1 MKMRVRKKI
10 NWMKRMV
17 AAGMAVCMVLTTPA
31 LALAGAG
38 EGTET
43 QTISEEAAG
52 ESILDTGTGSVDA
65 GEDGGIGGQTK
76 STEQSGTE
84 NRTDSAETPEKDGET
99 GATEK
104 DSETEETGSAEQG
117 SETEKTG
124 SAEKET
130 QQDSKDSVE
139 SNSQIDDTAA
149 SESAEQKTE
158 SKAAENEGQNRQDGN
173 DAENKADA
181 ASVAADAGNQTP
193 TLTLKKAAQLAQSDE
208 AAKDKLKVDATTQ
221 TITVTDGIGL
231 ILLSNVKPSE
241 YKEYT
246 INLVTTSGWDLTGT
260 AEVAGTAYSFLR
272 LGDDA
277 DPYEGKF
284 EFDKK
289 TSAEKFSI
297 TTTKALFHALSTKAK
312 LDLISFSIS
321 ATFSITM
328 KPLLAEKLKNSGDG
342 TKLTSTVV
350 LSDLNS
356 DRIQEAAIG
365 GLIGTMEKGSSAEI
379 TFTNNFSN
387 SLKVS
392 GESHTGLFCNTMEPG
407 ASLTATFKNNV
418 KNTVSVEATTSGAD
432 AGGFVGHMAAD
443 SQLTIAGTS
452 AAQVSSASGNAGGLV
467 GSVTDGKISVQAEK
481 GKNEADAGKFAF
493 ADTLTLKAGS
503 DKAAGG
509 LIGAY
514 SVTKGGTDNGTGN
527 SISYDLSEYE
537 FHSIAVSGGEDVGG
551 LFGVLKNTSTSST
564 TVAVSGKTT
573 DAITTK
579 VISESEVKNL
589 GGLIGAYD
597 TVTSIDRNSAAV
609 MKNTLAIKGTSNAAD
624 PDIRAVSTGGSKA
637 STTYGGV
644 IGAVSGS
651 SYVEIENV
659 SASTADMK
667 NSTTTSVG
675 GLVGKLND
683 GFLNVGNVTL
693 ATAAGNDLGSTD
705 AKVPA
710 NDTDQVEG
718 HGGLIGH
725 LVKGVLRLH
734 GETNLENQKIT
745 TAYNHVGQIVG
756 FNENGL
762 IYALGNGNGLDVDGK
777 GWSLTR
783 YSGTDR
789 SGSDIGNWGAVIRL
803 GGNLS
808 EGADGVFTFDEDA
821 HTVTI
826 NSSVEN
832 RTKANINGANQFAA
846 YALAFEFSATD
857 TEKTEALKLKNNVD
871 QTQKQTVQL
880 TGDVDLTNT
889 GIIGIGKDNIE
900 KGKSAQ
906 LFKGTLNGRTLDGG
920 NYKITLDIGATY
932 GNNISEGNNAA
943 GQLYAKRSDQR
954 DTHYSLAL
962 IPFAGDITISNL
974 TIDGNVICKIPK
986 AVNQEV
992 KDIKYPA
999 FVAGAI
1005 GLASGKTEFNHVT
1018 VNTKSSVTEEATDA
1032 KKLLAWQG
1040 GFLARC
1046 EGSTLT
1052 FKDCT
1057 WGNTASL
1064 DDERDTDNHRIGGL
1078 AAEVMGGCTV
1088 TVRNTTLSGSITSAS
1103 QSNAN
1108 IGGLI
1113 AVSRGED
1120 LNNTAKPST
1129 IAVSKLSV
1137 NGETVTTS
1145 SAITSGGL
1153 LGYQWK
1159 NTNVEFTANTGVTI
1173 SGSTLN
1179 AGTAQFGGLVYQATG
1194 YWNATAKD
1202 SIVFT
1207 TGTDNKANTFTGKS
1221 EKDTPSGLLVG
1232 TGLLT
1237 ETNTDQTRTTSA
1249 LYLEVGT
1256 WGSATDSAYKIN
1268 NGAVAL
1274 NIGNSKYFDELSGI
1288 TRFDDAGNS
1297 NAVVSLAVRDSS
1309 GNAALIDKG
1318 STTNTYTGQIGKENY
1333 KNTKTRYYYNLDS
1346 YRKDKYTTEL
1356 KTITSEPDLV
1366 LWSAAQYAA
1375 ENIRTCFRKEIIST
1389 PDHLFVTSISGN
1401 LNLDG
1406 YSYYPVTP
1414 LTPVHIGSES
1424 NTGSDT
1430 NLTFAYDA
1438 MNTIEGTNKSFS
1450 DAEHQH
1456 YLMQHGLFYNT
1467 SHGVLV
1473 NKTSFAGVVGK
1484 EELKSEK
1491 NTDDSDNSTQYNSG
1505 ALIYGSVIG
1514 NPISNIVGITL
1525 KNVTLDGIRVTGVE
1539 KDNGITY
1546 APLLINRIA
1555 KAAKLTVDKLSTS
1568 EKYMT
1573 GEGENKKTA
1582 YVATS
1587 LVGSVGDKTASKLT
1601 LSFSNIALDGR
1612 VAEDSEKSISVWNNG
1627 ITQVEYHTTHTI
1639 FTRAI
1644 LMEYF
1649 MYSSDGSGTYNFNS
1663 TDDKVTYGVELTNTE
1678 PTGRNPDK
1686 QYQYYDAKSYITDE
1700 KNKNADEAYVKD
1712 RYQDTNFLRYVRV
1725 AQNIKKSTYELD
1737 INQKST
1743 GLLKGCGTYG
1753 DPYIIE
1759 DALQLSSLASYIST
1773 PGSIS
1778 NFQVVFNSKVLENQT
1793 QTAENYHTQG
1803 NATSATTGTDITYTW
1818 ENNVWKADRATD
1830 TIDTAKATSYLL
1842 NAYYKIEKDITIS
1855 AETFSGLGTLTK
1867 PFSGVIVGS
1876 SDNGNPITV
1885 SMKGSNVNKDSF
1897 GGLIAYSRG
1906 SVVKDLT
1913 VDYSNAKIQMQ
1924 AASLPGTEKNPFFGG
1939 VIGYCMGGD
1948 TIIDHVSVWYN
1959 ENTVSFSGD
1968 YEKLIAAGGYVGLVG
1983 GATHVT
1989 ENSDYEKNGGGVVFR
2004 NMENTTNTFTT
2015 VCAEAAGTNKTVKML
2030 NDDGTP
2036 NGKSTTDGGDYF
2048 YRNPYVGR
2056 VLDGYACAEN
2066 CTVKNTD
2073 KNYTIPSLQAGT
2085 SDLTVSEDNGVLN
2098 ATVASAQGLWLLSAI
2113 VNSGAGAMDSTGSYT
2128 DVDDGVVDAYQY
2140 GKPRT
2145 ATYEGIGTDAG
2156 TDAGTRLADEKY
2168 WGGNAGSAGSD
2179 GAKNRVSYL
2188 VKNYTTDTTA
2198 ARLAGKNSDTKTDTN
2213 IPVDLTF
2220 SVESIDM
2227 TAYGN
2232 GFRGIGCSYGENKV
2246 VWNNDCSIPKVYRRN
2261 LLIKNISGNEKNVTT
2276 ITLDMNQNEYGIE
2289 YKDGSWRNQGAGV
2302 FVDFHFTNECSVSY
2316 LTISGNVKIG
2326 LFNKTNSNLCS
2337 VEESDNKT
2345 GVGGFAA
2352 RTANSTGTVT
2362 FRDFSLKN
2370 IDVYGGTM
2378 TGGAIG
2384 YIDGYN
2390 NSKRNV
2396 TFINWSIENV
2406 NVSKWVQNDG
2416 SSGGLVGWN
2425 VGYGTLEIKRDSND
2439 DVNIKNLKVTTISD
2453 RYATAAAG
2461 GLVGACDFSGVNI
2474 KNVNANNVTVTG
2486 EYVRDIGGLVA
2497 GNRKVTNINIDIN
2510 VTVTSCVLHS
2520 IEVNNP
2526 IDSNEASTGGIIGY
2540 HNNPLA
2546 IFGVTMDCNSKING
2560 QQYTGGYVGQSKA
2573 KVQIMSCS
2581 EKDTYVKSDRR
2592 NWIGGF
2598 IGYLSSGYTA
2608 TFQTCKEEKVNILG
2622 RYVGGLVGNNDGNI
2636 LASNV
2641 EFNQVIAVTKYM
2653 DTKRAGLLTGSTDNL
2668 SAINNSVKGY
2678 NILAESCK
2686 VGYAANPKVEDLPG
2700 ASIQPLK
2707 NDVGF
2712 WIGISGSNDVINLT
2726 AVSASGTVLPQ
2737 KDIGTQKGSAT
2748 IIYAG
2753 ATATRTDQPTDSTA
2767 KPSSSASP
2775 WVDVNPKSDVP
2786 FADGTVMTGN
2796 AAGTGTASAI
2806 LTELGRDS
2814 RDSAYYWN
2822 VDDSTKASVAKLLSQ
2837 TNDAYLTTYGVE
2849 EKATTTVD
2857 KNVDF
2862 PVLVVNNTADV
2873 DGMIWDYIAAMT
2885 NVSNGDTA
2893 KKQMKNITA
2902 TSYKWDSNTHNFAP
2916 QTNASLS
2923 VSSGK
2928 KLSITPN
2935 AYDNQCSQFTLLDVT
2950 YTDPTDT
2957 TNQHVFHLYI
2967 PVLVKKVLYISF
2979 KTRFLAG
2986 TDYCAADYPMT
2997 DTSSNHYATA
3007 DFNEPLTAL
3016 IEYSY
3021 EKETDWQSMLDN
3033 GENLLWYYDKVLEL
3047 ASGSSGNTQ
3056 TQTLLPE
3063 GTRLTLVDRQTK
3075 QYYIYTTD
3083 GSEDLHSFNLANMT
3097 VPGSSGQGQ
3106 TPQKFAPVYI
3116 CDLLGLKA
3124 DLVSESNDGTTYY
3137 VKETD
3142 PSKATVRIGADY
3154 YRKAEEKDKDAEK
3167 YRVTIPETDTILN
3180 PQEWKEEYYLTIQI
3194 PKTDGVSIVNNRLYA
3209 ATMSRKEGTLPAVI
3223 KSDKDVDSSAYVVYN
3238 GVQQTFSISTSRI
3251 HNGSLMG
3258 DTAMENG
3265 DGIKIELTGKLWL
3278 TKEGRAQFKSLGPS
3292 EVYHEFD
3299 ISLKKYLENAA
3310 GINGVIGTENIQ
3322 YIYQFSKSDGTEI
3335 YSEKGKNSNAA
3346 GLETMSLRYGDRT
3359 LKSAVETADSEEN
3372 AITVTAEITL
3382 TYDDVDGF
3390 PVRGTADTDNSGASV
3405 VGVSR
3410 IANTSM
3416 QLPITENK
3424 KTEEDKNRY
3433 YITNPSKAIL
3443 RYSSVDGSGIGDT
3456 TQQLG
3461 VNPSDAAKNRS
3472 DMIYTRADYDY
3483 SNVDAETL
3491 SKAAAIRYKMELFQK
3506 NENGTYDETK
3516 PLKIGSYLQNIVK
3529 DAKSDDISGNGD
3541 KAYQWKNDFVSDDT
3555 KHQFA
3560 QFTFTPLTGEKF
3572 EKEQYTYANYRVRL
3586 TAVLLDK
3593 NGSELDGTKA
3603 TDYIIYTNARIY
3615 QDMIDNN

>member
-1 MKMRVRKKI
+1 M
-10 NWMKRMV
+10 
-17 AAGMAVCMVLTTPA
+17 
-31 LALAGAG
+31 
-38 EGTET
+38 
-43 QTISEEAAG
+43 
-52 ESILDTGTGSVDA
+52 
-65 GEDGGIGGQTK
+65 
-76 STEQSGTE
+76 
-84 NRTDSAETPEKDGET
+84 
-99 GATEK
+99 
-104 DSETEETGSAEQG
+104 
-117 SETEKTG
+117 
-124 SAEKET
+124 
-130 QQDSKDSVE
+130 
-139 SNSQIDDTAA
+139 
-149 SESAEQKTE
+149 
-158 SKAAENEGQNRQDGN
+158 
-173 DAENKADA
+173 
-181 ASVAADAGNQTP
+181 
-193 TLTLKKAAQLAQSDE
+193 
-208 AAKDKLKVDATTQ
+208 
-221 TITVTDGIGL
+221 
-231 ILLSNVKPSE
+231 
-241 YKEYT
+241 
-246 INLVTTSGWDLTGT
+246 
-260 AEVAGTAYSFLR
+260 
-272 LGDDA
+272 
-277 DPYEGKF
+277 
-284 EFDKK
+284 
-289 TSAEKFSI
+289 
-297 TTTKALFHALSTKAK
+297 
-312 LDLISFSIS
+312 
-321 ATFSITM
+321 
-328 KPLLAEKLKNSGDG
+328 
-342 TKLTSTVV
+342 
-350 LSDLNS
+350 
-356 DRIQEAAIG
+356 
-365 GLIGTMEKGSSAEI
+365 
-379 TFTNNFSN
+379 
-387 SLKVS
+387 
-392 GESHTGLFCNTMEPG
+392 
-407 ASLTATFKNNV
+407 
-418 KNTVSVEATTSGAD
+418 
-432 AGGFVGHMAAD
+432 
-443 SQLTIAGTS
+443 
-452 AAQVSSASGNAGGLV
+452 
-467 GSVTDGKISVQAEK
+467 
-481 GKNEADAGKFAF
+481 
-493 ADTLTLKAGS
+493 
-503 DKAAGG
+503 
-509 LIGAY
+509 
-514 SVTKGGTDNGTGN
+514 
-527 SISYDLSEYE
+527 
-537 FHSIAVSGGEDVGG
+537 
-551 LFGVLKNTSTSST
+551 
-564 TVAVSGKTT
+564 
-573 DAITTK
+573 
-579 VISESEVKNL
+579 
-589 GGLIGAYD
+589 
-597 TVTSIDRNSAAV
+597 
-609 MKNTLAIKGTSNAAD
+609 
-624 PDIRAVSTGGSKA
+624 
-637 STTYGGV
+637 
-644 IGAVSGS
+644 
-651 SYVEIENV
+651 
-659 SASTADMK
+659 
-667 NSTTTSVG
+667 
-675 GLVGKLND
+675 
-683 GFLNVGNVTL
+683 
-693 ATAAGNDLGSTD
+693 
-705 AKVPA
+705 
-710 NDTDQVEG
+710 
-718 HGGLIGH
+718 
-725 LVKGVLRLH
+725 
-734 GETNLENQKIT
+734 
-745 TAYNHVGQIVG
+745 
-756 FNENGL
+756 
-762 IYALGNGNGLDVDGK
+762 
-777 GWSLTR
+777 
-783 YSGTDR
+783 
-789 SGSDIGNWGAVIRL
+789 
-803 GGNLS
+803 
-808 EGADGVFTFDEDA
+808 
-821 HTVTI
+821 
-826 NSSVEN
+826 
-832 RTKANINGANQFAA
+832 
-846 YALAFEFSATD
+846 
-857 TEKTEALKLKNNVD
+857 
-871 QTQKQTVQL
+871 
-880 TGDVDLTNT
+880 
-889 GIIGIGKDNIE
+889 
-900 KGKSAQ
+900 
-906 LFKGTLNGRTLDGG
+906 
-920 NYKITLDIGATY
+920 
-932 GNNISEGNNAA
+932 
-943 GQLYAKRSDQR
+943 
-954 DTHYSLAL
+954 
-962 IPFAGDITISNL
+962 
-974 TIDGNVICKIPK
+974 
-986 AVNQEV
+986 
-992 KDIKYPA
+992 
-999 FVAGAI
+999 
-1005 GLASGKTEFNHVT
+1005 
-1018 VNTKSSVTEEATDA
+1018 
-1032 KKLLAWQG
+1032 
-1040 GFLARC
+1040 
-1046 EGSTLT
+1046 
-1052 FKDCT
+1052 
-1057 WGNTASL
+1057 
-1064 DDERDTDNHRIGGL
+1064 
-1078 AAEVMGGCTV
+1078 
-1088 TVRNTTLSGSITSAS
+1088 
-1103 QSNAN
+1103 
-1108 IGGLI
+1108 
-1113 AVSRGED
+1113 
-1120 LNNTAKPST
+1120 
-1129 IAVSKLSV
+1129 
-1137 NGETVTTS
+1137 
-1145 SAITSGGL
+1145 
-1153 LGYQWK
+1153 
-1159 NTNVEFTANTGVTI
+1159 
-1173 SGSTLN
+1173 
-1179 AGTAQFGGLVYQATG
+1179 
-1194 YWNATAKD
+1194 
-1202 SIVFT
+1202 
-1207 TGTDNKANTFTGKS
+1207 
-1221 EKDTPSGLLVG
+1221 
-1232 TGLLT
+1232 
-1237 ETNTDQTRTTSA
+1237 
-1249 LYLEVGT
+1249 
-1256 WGSATDSAYKIN
+1256 
-1268 NGAVAL
+1268 
-1274 NIGNSKYFDELSGI
+1274 
-1288 TRFDDAGNS
+1288 
-1297 NAVVSLAVRDSS
+1297 
-1309 GNAALIDKG
+1309 
-1318 STTNTYTGQIGKENY
+1318 
-1333 KNTKTRYYYNLDS
+1333 
-1346 YRKDKYTTEL
+1346 
-1356 KTITSEPDLV
+1356 
-1366 LWSAAQYAA
+1366 
-1375 ENIRTCFRKEIIST
+1375 
-1389 PDHLFVTSISGN
+1389 
-1401 LNLDG
+1401 
-1406 YSYYPVTP
+1406 
-1414 LTPVHIGSES
+1414 
-1424 NTGSDT
+1424 
-1430 NLTFAYDA
+1430 
-1438 MNTIEGTNKSFS
+1438 
-1450 DAEHQH
+1450 
-1456 YLMQHGLFYNT
+1456 
-1467 SHGVLV
+1467 
-1473 NKTSFAGVVGK
+1473 
-1484 EELKSEK
+1484 
-1491 NTDDSDNSTQYNSG
+1491 
-1505 ALIYGSVIG
+1505 
-1514 NPISNIVGITL
+1514 
-1525 KNVTLDGIRVTGVE
+1525 TGVE

-1582 YVATS
+1582 YAATS

-2439 DVNIKNLKVTTISD
+2439 DVNIISD

-2641 EFNQVIAVTKYM
+2641 EFYQVIAVTKYM

>member
-31 LALAGAG
+31 STLAGAE
-38 EGTET
+38 EGTGT
-43 QTISEEAAG
+43 QNVSEEAAG

-65 GEDGGIGGQTK
+65 GEDGGTGGQTE
-76 STEQSGTE
+76 STEQSGTKT
-84 NRTDSAETPEKDGET
+84 RTDSAEPSEKDG
-99 GATEK
+99 
-104 DSETEETGSAEQG
+104 ETEETGSAKKGSETEETESAEKD

-130 QQDSKDSVE
+130 QQDSTDSAE
-139 SNSQIDDTAA
+139 SSSQIDDTAA

-158 SKAAENEGQNRQDGN
+158 SKAAENEGQNQQDGS
-173 DAENKADA
+173 DAENQADA
-181 ASVAADAGNQTP
+181 TSVAADAENQTP
-193 TLTLKKAAQLAQSDE
+193 TLTMNEAVELATHDE
-208 AAKDKLKVDATTQ
+208 AKEKLKVDATTR

-246 INLVTTSGWDLTGT
+246 IKLVTTSGWDLTGT
-260 AEVAGTAYSFLR
+260 AEIEGKTYSFLG

-277 DPYEGKF
+277 NPYEGKF

-289 TSAEKFSI
+289 TVAENFSI

-312 LDLISFSIS
+312 LDSISFSIS
-321 ATFSITM
+321 KTFFSTG
-328 KPLLAEKLKNSGDG
+328 KPLLAEKLKNGGNG
-342 TKLTSTVV
+342 TKLASTVV
-350 LSDLNS
+350 LSNLNS
-356 DRIQEAAIG
+356 GDVQEAAIG

-379 TFTNNFSN
+379 TFTNDFSN

-392 GESHTGLFCNTMEPG
+392 GESHTGLFCNTMESG

-418 KNTVSVEATTSGAD
+418 KNTVSVEATASEAD
-432 AGGFVGHMAAD
+432 AGGFVGQMKTD
-443 SQLTIAGTS
+443 SQLTIAGTL
-452 AAQVSSASGNAGGLV
+452 AAQVSSASGNAGGLA
-467 GSVTDGKISVQAEK
+467 GSVTDGKISVQAEN

-503 DKAAGG
+503 EKAAGG

-514 SVTKGGTDNGTGN
+514 SVTKGGTDDGTDN
-527 SISYDLSEYE
+527 SISYDLSKYE
-537 FHSIAVSGGEDVGG
+537 FHSITVFGGKNVGG
-551 LFGVLKNTSTSST
+551 LFGVLENTSTSST

-573 DAITTK
+573 DGAITTN
-579 VISESEVKNL
+579 VISESEVTNL

-597 TVTSIDRNSAAV
+597 TVASTDENSAAV
-609 MKNTLAIKGTSNAAD
+609 MKNTLAIKGTSNAAGS
-624 PDIRAVSTGGSKA
+624 DIRVVSTGGSKA
-637 STTYGGV
+637 NATYGGV

-667 NSTTTSVG
+667 NSNAASVG

-710 NDTDQVEG
+710 NDTDQVDG
-718 HGGLIGH
+718 HGGLVGH

-734 GETNLENQKIT
+734 GATDLSGQKIT
-745 TAYNHVGQIVG
+745 TAYHHVGQIVG

-762 IYALGNGNGLDVDGK
+762 IYALGNGNSLDADGK

-789 SGSDIGNWGAVIRL
+789 GGSDIGNWGAVIRL
-803 GGNLS
+803 GENLS
-808 EGADGVFTFDEDA
+808 EGKGGVFTFNEEA

-832 RTKANINGANQFAA
+832 ETKADINGANQFAA
-846 YALAFEFSATD
+846 YALAFEFSTTD
-857 TEKTEALKLKNNVD
+857 TGKTEALNLKNKVNRD
-871 QTQKQTVQL
+871 QKQAVNL
-880 TGDVDLTNT
+880 TGNVNLTNT
-889 GIIGIGKDNIE
+889 GIIGIGKDNVE
-900 KGKSAQ
+900 KGKNAHQ
-906 LFKGTLNGRTLDGG
+906 FKGTLDGG
-920 NYKITLDIGATY
+920 NHTITLDIGATY
-932 GNNISEGNNAA
+932 GKNSSGADHAA

-962 IPFAGDITISNL
+962 IPFAGDVTISNL
-974 TIDGNVICKIPK
+974 TIDGKVICKIPK
-986 AVNQEV
+986 TVNQEE
-992 KDIKYPA
+992 KDIRYPA

-1005 GLASGKTEFNHVT
+1005 GLASGETAFDHVT
-1018 VNTKSSVTEEATDA
+1018 VNTRSSVTEEATDA

-1046 EGSTLT
+1046 EGSKLT
-1052 FKDCT
+1052 FTDCT
-1057 WGNTASL
+1057 WENTASL

-1088 TVRNTTLSGSITSAS
+1088 TVSNTTLSGSITSS
-1103 QSNAN
+1103 SKSNAN
-1108 IGGLI
+1108 VGGLI

-1120 LNNTAKPST
+1120 SNNKANSSK
-1129 IAVSKLSV
+1129 IEVSKLSV
-1137 NGETVTTS
+1137 KGETVTTS
-1145 SAITSGGL
+1145 SATTSGGL

-1159 NTNVEFTANTGVTI
+1159 NTNVEFAANAANAGVTI

-1179 AGTAQFGGLVYQATG
+1179 AGTAAQFGGLVYQATG

-1221 EKDTPSGLLVG
+1221 EKENPSGLLVG

-1237 ETNTDQTRTTSA
+1237 ETNTDQTRTTTA

-1256 WGSATDSAYKIN
+1256 WGSATDPAYEIN
-1268 NGAVAL
+1268 DGAVVL
-1274 NIGNSKYFDELSGI
+1274 NIGNSKYFDELAGI

-1318 STTNTYTGQIGKENY
+1318 STTNTYTGQIGNY
-1333 KNTKTRYYYNLDS
+1333 KNTKTRYYYNLDN
-1346 YRKDKYTTEL
+1346 YRKDKYTTDL
-1356 KTITSEPDLV
+1356 KTITSVPDLV

-1375 ENIRTCFRKEIIST
+1375 ENIRTCFRTKIIST
-1389 PDHLFVTSISGN
+1389 PDNLFVTSISGN

-1430 NLTFAYDA
+1430 NLTFAYDT

-1456 YLMQHGLFYNT
+1456 YLMQHGLLYNT

-1491 NTDDSDNSTQYNSG
+1491 NTDGSDNSTQYNSG

-1539 KDNGITY
+1539 KDNGTTY

-1582 YVATS
+1582 YAATS

-1612 VAEDSEKSISVWNNG
+1612 VAEDSEKSTSVWNNG
-1627 ITQVEYHTTHTI
+1627 NETKPVEYNTTHTI

-1663 TDDKVTYGVELTNTE
+1663 TDDKVTYGVELTNTG
-1678 PTGRNPDK
+1678 TIGRNPDK
-1686 QYQYYDAKSYITDE
+1686 QYQYYDVDRYITDE
-1700 KNKNADEAYVKD
+1700 KNKDANEAYVKD
-1712 RYQDTNFLRYVRV
+1712 RYKATNFLRYVRV
-1725 AQNIKKSTYELD
+1725 AQNIEESTYELD

-1778 NFQVVFNSKVLENQT
+1778 NFQVVFNSKVLDSQT

-1803 NATSATTGTDITYTW
+1803 NATSAATGTDITCTW
-1818 ENNVWKADRATD
+1818 ENNAWKADGATD
-1830 TIDTAKATSYLL
+1830 TIDTAKSTSYLL
-1842 NAYYKIEKDITIS
+1842 NAYYKIERDITIS

-1876 SDNGNPITV
+1876 SDNGNSTTV

-1913 VDYSNAKIQMQ
+1913 VDYSDAKIQMQ

-1948 TIIDHVSVWYN
+1948 TIIDHVSVQYS
-1959 ENTVSFSGD
+1959 ENTVSFSGE

-1989 ENSDYEKNGGGVVFR
+1989 EDSDYEKTGGGVVFR
-2004 NMENTTNTFTT
+2004 NMDNTTNTFTA
-2015 VCAEAAGTNKTVKML
+2015 VCAEAAGTKKTVKML

-2036 NGKSTTDGGDYF
+2036 DGKTTTEGGNYF

-2073 KNYTIPSLQAGT
+2073 KNYTIPSLQAGI

-2113 VNSGAGAMDSTGSYT
+2113 VNSGAGAMDSTGNYT
-2128 DVDDGVVDAYQY
+2128 DVDSQVVDAYQY

-2168 WGGNAGSAGSD
+2168 WGGNASSAGSD
-2179 GAKNRVSYL
+2179 DAQKRVSYL
-2188 VKNYTTDTTA
+2188 VKNYTTGTTA
-2198 ARLAGKNSDTKTDTN
+2198 ARLAGKNSGTDTN
-2213 IPVDLTF
+2213 VPVNLTF
-2220 SVESIDM
+2220 RVESIDM

-2246 VWNNDCSIPKVYRRN
+2246 VWNKDCSIPKVYRRN
-2261 LLIKNISGNEKNVTT
+2261 LLINNISGNEKNATT

-2289 YKDGSWRNQGAGV
+2289 YTNGSWRNQGAGV
-2302 FVDFHFTNECSVSY
+2302 FVDFHFTKECRVSN
-2316 LTISGNVKIG
+2316 LAISGNVKIG
-2326 LFNKTNSNLCS
+2326 LFEDANLCH
-2337 VEESDNKT
+2337 VKESDNKT

-2362 FRDFSLKN
+2362 FQKFSLKN

-2390 NSKRNV
+2390 TSFKRNV
-2396 TFINWSIENV
+2396 TFNNWSIENV

-2425 VGYGTLEIKRDSND
+2425 VGYGTLEITRDSNE

-2453 RYATAAAG
+2453 ICDKAAAG
-2461 GLVGACDFSGVNI
+2461 GLVGACDFSGVSI
-2474 KNVNANNVTVTG
+2474 ENVNANNVMVTG
-2486 EYVRDIGGLVA
+2486 KYVRDIGGLIA
-2497 GNRKVTNINIDIN
+2497 GKRNGTNTGTNTDIN
-2510 VTVTSCVLHS
+2510 VTSCVLHS

-2526 IDSNEASTGGIIGY
+2526 IQYLTKDSYTGGIIGF
-2540 HNNPLA
+2540 HNSPLA
-2546 IFGVTMDCNSKING
+2546 ISWVTMDCNSKING
-2560 QQYTGGYVGQSKA
+2560 LQYTGGFVGWSNTDVK
-2573 KVQIMSCS
+2573 IMNCS
-2581 EKDTYVKSDRR
+2581 EKDTYVKSEAK
-2592 NWIGGF
+2592 NWVGGF
-2598 IGYLSSGYTA
+2598 IGYLKDGCTA
-2608 TFQTCKEEKVNILG
+2608 IFQTCKEEKVNILG
-2622 RYVGGLVGNNDGNI
+2622 RYVGGLVGTNDGNI
-2636 LASNV
+2636 LASNI
-2641 EFNQVIAVTKYM
+2641 EFNQVIAVTKYKE
-2653 DTKRAGLLTGSTDNL
+2653 TRWAGLLTGSTD
-2668 SAINNSVKGY
+2668 INSKYVNSMKGY

-2686 VGYAANPKVEDLPG
+2686 VGYATNPEVEV
-2700 ASIQPLK
+2700 QPIK
-2707 NDVGF
+2707 EGGF
-2712 WIGISGSNDVINLT
+2712 WIGLSGSNDAINLT

-2737 KDIGTQKGSAT
+2737 KDIGTQNGSAT
-2748 IIYAG
+2748 IIYAD
-2753 ATATRTDQPTDSTA
+2753 ATATQTYQPTDSTE

-2796 AAGTGTASAI
+2796 AAGTGTARAI
-2806 LTELGRDS
+2806 LTELGS
-2814 RDSAYYWN
+2814 ASHDSAYYWN

-2837 TNDAYLTTYGVE
+2837 TNDAYLTTYRAE

-2857 KNVDF
+2857 EKVDF

-2893 KKQMKNITA
+2893 KKQTKDITA
-2902 TSYKWDSNTHNFAP
+2902 TSYKWDSNAHNFAS

-2950 YTDPTDT
+2950 YIDPTDT
-2957 TNQHVFHLYI
+2957 TNTTNPHVFHLYI
-2967 PVLVKKVLYISF
+2967 PVLVKKVLYINF

-2986 TDYCAADYPMT
+2986 TDYCVSDYPMT
-2997 DTSSNHYATA
+2997 DTSSSHYATA

-3033 GENLLWYYDKVLEL
+3033 GENLLWYYDKILNL
-3047 ASGSSGNTQ
+3047 ASGSSGNAQ
-3056 TQTLLPE
+3056 KLLPE

-3083 GSEDLHSFNLANMT
+3083 GTEDLHSFNLANMT
-3097 VPGSSGQGQ
+3097 VPDRTGQDQ

-3124 DLVSESNDGTTYY
+3124 DPVSEPNDGTTYY
-3137 VKETD
+3137 VKEAD
-3142 PSKATVRIGADY
+3142 PSKATVRIGADDY
-3154 YRKAEEKDKDAEK
+3154 YRKAEEKDKNAEK
-3167 YRVTIPETDTILN
+3167 YRMTIPETDTFLN
-3180 PQEWKEEYYLTIQI
+3180 SQEWKEEYYLTIQI

-3223 KSDKDVDSSAYVVYN
+3223 KSDKDADSSAYVVYN
-3238 GVQQTFSISTSRI
+3238 GVQQTFRISTSRI
-3251 HNGSLMG
+3251 HNGSPMG

-3265 DGIKIELTGKLWL
+3265 DGIKIKLTGELWL
-3278 TKEGRAQFKSLGPS
+3278 TEAGQDQFKSLGPS

-3335 YSEKGKNSNAA
+3335 YSKKGKNSNAA
-3346 GLETMSLRYGDRT
+3346 GFETMSLRYGSRE
-3359 LKSAVETADSEEN
+3359 LKSALETANSEQN

-3382 TYDDVDGF
+3382 TYDGVDDF
-3390 PVRGTADTDNSGASV
+3390 PVRGTADTDNSGTSV

-3410 IANTSM
+3410 IANTST

-3424 KTEEDKNRY
+3424 KTADDKNRY

-3443 RYSSVDGSGIGDT
+3443 RYSSVDGTGIGDT

-3516 PLKIGSYLQNIVK
+3516 PLEIGAYLQNIVK
-3529 DAKSDDISGNGD
+3529 DAKSDDTSGNGD

-3593 NGSELDGTKA
+3593 SGSELDGTKA

>member
-1582 YVATS
+1582 YAATS

-2390 NSKRNV
+2390 DSKRNV

>member
-1582 YVATS
+1582 YAATS

-3194 PKTDGVSIVNNRLYA
+3194 PKTDGVSIVKNRLYA

>member
-1 MKMRVRKKI
+1 MKMRVHKKI

-17 AAGMAVCMVLTTPA
+17 ATGMAVCMVLTTPA
-31 LALAGAG
+31 SALAGAE
-38 EGTET
+38 EGTKT
-43 QTISEEAAG
+43 QPISEEAAG

-65 GEDGGIGGQTK
+65 GEDGGTGGQTE
-76 STEQSGTE
+76 STEQSGTKT
-84 NRTDSAETPEKDGET
+84 RTDSAEPTEKGGET
-99 GATEK
+99 GT
-104 DSETEETGSAEQG
+104 
-117 SETEKTG
+117 
-124 SAEKET
+124 
-130 QQDSKDSVE
+130 
-139 SNSQIDDTAA
+139 
-149 SESAEQKTE
+149 
-158 SKAAENEGQNRQDGN
+158 AENETRRDGS
-173 DAENKADA
+173 DAE
-181 ASVAADAGNQTP
+181 SQADAGNQTP
-193 TLTLKKAAQLAQSDE
+193 TLTLEQAARLAQNDKT
-208 AAKDKLKVDATTQ
+208 AKDKLKVDTNTG

-231 ILLSNVKPSE
+231 ILLSNVKPLE
-241 YKEYT
+241 YKEKG
-246 INLVTTSGWDLTGT
+246 INLVTTSGWDLTET
-260 AEVAGTAYSFLR
+260 AEIEGKTYSFLG

-277 DPYEGKF
+277 NPYEGKF

-297 TTTKALFHALSTKAK
+297 TTTKALFYALSTKAD
-312 LDLISFSIS
+312 LDPISFSIS
-321 ATFSITM
+321 GTFSTTTT
-328 KPLLAEKLKNSGDG
+328 PLLAEKLKYSEGG
-342 TKLTSTVV
+342 KKLTSTVV

-356 DRIQEAAIG
+356 NGIQEAAIG
-365 GLIGTMEKGSSAEI
+365 GLIGTMEEGSRAEI

-392 GESHTGLFCNTMEPG
+392 GEGHTGLFCNTMEPR
-407 ASLTATFKNNV
+407 ASLTATFNNND
-418 KNTVSVEATTSGAD
+418 KNTVSVEATASEAD

-452 AAQVSSASGNAGGLV
+452 AAQVSSASGNAGGLA
-467 GSVTDGKISVQAEK
+467 GSVTDGKISVQAEN
-481 GKNEADAGKFAF
+481 GESEAAAGKFVF
-493 ADTLTLKAGS
+493 ADTLTLKADSG
-503 DKAAGG
+503 KAAGG

-537 FHSIAVSGGEDVGG
+537 FHSITVSGGKNVGG
-551 LFGVLKNTSTSST
+551 LFGVLKNTSTRST

-573 DAITTK
+573 YAITTN
-579 VISESEVKNL
+579 VTSESEVTNL

-597 TVTSIDRNSAAV
+597 TVVSTDRDSVDV

-624 PDIRAVSTGGSKA
+624 SEIRAVSTGGSKA

-667 NSTTTSVG
+667 NSNATSVG

-693 ATAAGNDLGSTD
+693 ATAAGNDLGSTNP
-705 AKVPA
+705 KVPS

-762 IYALGNGNGLDVDGK
+762 IYALGNGNGLDQGGK
-777 GWSLTR
+777 GWSLAR

-789 SGSDIGNWGAVIRL
+789 GGSDIGNWGAVIRL

-808 EGADGVFTFDEDA
+808 EGENGVFTFDEVA

-832 RTKANINGANQFAA
+832 GTKADISGANQFAA
-846 YALAFEFSATD
+846 YALAFEFSKTD
-857 TEKTEALKLKNNVD
+857 TEKTEALKLESEVD
-871 QTQKQTVQL
+871 RTQKQTVQL
-880 TGDVDLTNT
+880 IGDVDLTNT

-900 KGKSAQ
+900 KDKKAHQ
-906 LFKGTLNGRTLDGG
+906 FKGTLDGS
-920 NYKITLDIGATY
+920 NHTITLDIGATY
-932 GNNISEGNNAA
+932 GKNISGNDLAA

-962 IPFAGDITISNL
+962 IPFAGDVTISKL
-974 TIDGNVICKIPK
+974 TINGNVICKIPK
-986 AVNQEV
+986 TVNQEE
-992 KDIKYPA
+992 KEIKYPA

-1005 GLASGKTEFNHVT
+1005 GLASGETKFDHVT
-1018 VNTKSSVTEEATDA
+1018 VNTRSSVTEEADA
-1032 KKLLAWQG
+1032 KKLLVWQG

-1046 EGSTLT
+1046 EGSKLIFTN
-1052 FKDCT
+1052 CT

-1064 DDERDTDNHRIGGL
+1064 ADERDTDNHRIGGL
-1078 AAEVMGGCTV
+1078 AAEVMGDCTV

-1108 IGGLI
+1108 VGGLI

-1120 LNNTAKPST
+1120 SNNKANSST
-1129 IAVSKLSV
+1129 IKISELSV
-1137 NGETVTTS
+1137 KGETVTTS
-1145 SAITSGGL
+1145 SATTTSGGL

-1159 NTNVEFTANTGVTI
+1159 NTNVEFAANAGVTI

-1179 AGTAQFGGLVYQATG
+1179 ACTAQFGGLVYQATG

-1207 TGTDNKANTFTGKS
+1207 TDTDKKANTFTGKS
-1221 EKDTPSGLLVG
+1221 EKENPSGLLVG

-1237 ETNTDQTRTTSA
+1237 ETNADQTKTTSA

-1256 WGSATDSAYKIN
+1256 WGSAADSAYKIN
-1268 NGAVAL
+1268 EGAVAL
-1274 NIGNSKYFDELSGI
+1274 NIGNSEYFDELAGI

-1297 NAVVSLAVRDSS
+1297 NAVVSVAVRDSS
-1309 GNAALIDKG
+1309 EKAALIDKD
-1318 STTNTYTGQIGKENY
+1318 STTTNTYTGQIEKENY

-1346 YRKDKYTTEL
+1346 YRKDKYTTDL
-1356 KTITSEPDLV
+1356 KTITSVPDLV

-1375 ENIRTCFRKEIIST
+1375 ENIRTCFRKKITST
-1389 PDHLFVTSISGN
+1389 PDNLFVTSISGN

-1456 YLMQHGLFYNT
+1456 YLMQHGLLYNT

-1484 EELKSEK
+1484 EKFKSEK
-1491 NTDDSDNSTQYNSG
+1491 NTDGSDNSTQYNSG

-1539 KDNGITY
+1539 KGNDTTY

-1568 EKYMT
+1568 AKYMT
-1573 GEGENKKTA
+1573 GEGNNQKTA
-1582 YVATS
+1582 YAATS

-1612 VAEDSEKSISVWNNG
+1612 VAEDSEKSTSVWNNG
-1627 ITQVEYHTTHTI
+1627 TEQVEYHTTHTI

-1663 TDDKVTYGVELTNTE
+1663 TDNKVTYGVELTNTG
-1678 PTGRNPDK
+1678 TIGRNPDK
-1686 QYQYYDAKSYITDE
+1686 QYQYYDVDSYITDE
-1700 KNKNADEAYVKD
+1700 KNANANEAYVKD
-1712 RYQDTNFLRYVRV
+1712 RYKDTKFLRYVRV
-1725 AQNIKKSTYELD
+1725 AQNIEESTYELD

-1778 NFQVVFNSKVLENQT
+1778 NFQVVFNSKVLDSQT
-1793 QTAENYHTQG
+1793 QTVENYHTQG
-1803 NATSATTGTDITYTW
+1803 NAISATTTGTDITYTW
-1818 ENNVWKADRATD
+1818 ENNAWKADGATD
-1830 TIDTAKATSYLL
+1830 TIDTDKATSYLL

-1855 AETFSGLGTLTK
+1855 AETFSGLGTLK
-1867 PFSGVIVGS
+1867 NPFSGVIVGS
-1876 SDNGNPITV
+1876 ADNGNSITV
-1885 SMKGSNVNKDSF
+1885 SMKGSNGNKNSF

-1924 AASLPGTEKNPFFGG
+1924 AASLPGTAENPFFGG

-1948 TIIDHVSVWYN
+1948 TIIDHVSVQYN
-1959 ENTVSFSGD
+1959 ENTVSFSGN

-1989 ENSDYEKNGGGVVFR
+1989 EDNDYEKTGGGVVFR
-2004 NMENTTNTFTT
+2004 NMDNTTNTFTA
-2015 VCAEAAGTNKTVKML
+2015 VCAEAADEKKTVKML
-2030 NDDGTP
+2030 KEDGTP
-2036 NGKSTTDGGDYF
+2036 DGKTTTEGGNYF

-2056 VLDGYACAEN
+2056 VLDGYACAEK
-2066 CTVKNTD
+2066 CTVNNTD
-2073 KNYTIPSLQAGT
+2073 KNYTIPSLQEGT
-2085 SDLTVSEDNGVLN
+2085 SDLTVSETDGVLN

-2113 VNSGAGAMDSTGSYT
+2113 VNSGAGAMDFTGSYT
-2128 DVDDGVVDAYQY
+2128 DVDSQVVDAYQY

-2168 WGGNAGSAGSD
+2168 WGENAGSARSAD
-2179 GAKNRVSYL
+2179 AKNRVSYL
-2188 VKNYTTDTTA
+2188 VKNYTTGTTA
-2198 ARLAGKNSDTKTDTN
+2198 ARLAGKSSDTKTATN
-2213 IPVDLTF
+2213 IPVNLIF
-2220 SVESIDM
+2220 SAESIDM

-2246 VWNNDCSIPKVYRRN
+2246 VWNKDCSIPKVYRRN
-2261 LLIKNISGNEKNVTT
+2261 LLIKNISGNEKNATK
-2276 ITLDMNQNEYGIE
+2276 IILDMNQNEYGIE
-2289 YKDGSWRNQGAGV
+2289 YTDGSWRNQGAGV
-2302 FVDFHFTNECSVSY
+2302 FVDFHFTNECSVSN
-2316 LTISGNVKIG
+2316 LAISGNVKIG
-2326 LFNKTNSNLCS
+2326 LFNKTDSNLCH
-2337 VEESDNKT
+2337 VEESENKT

-2352 RTANSTGTVT
+2352 RTANSAGKVT
-2362 FRDFSLKN
+2362 FHEFSLKN
-2370 IDVYGGTM
+2370 INVYGGTM

-2396 TFINWSIENV
+2396 TFSNWSIENV

-2425 VGYGTLEIKRDSND
+2425 VGYGTLEITRNSNE

-2453 RYATAAAG
+2453 RYNTAAAG
-2461 GLVGACDFSGVNI
+2461 GLVGACDFSSVI
-2474 KNVNANNVTVTG
+2474 IENVNANNVTVTG
-2486 EYVRDIGGLVA
+2486 ESVRDIGGLIA
-2497 GNRKVTNINIDIN
+2497 GKRNGTNISIN
-2510 VTVTSCVLHS
+2510 VTSCVLHS
-2520 IEVNNP
+2520 IEVSNP
-2526 IDSNEASTGGIIGY
+2526 KKTTGYTGGIIGY
-2540 HNNPLA
+2540 HDSLLA
-2546 IFGVTMDCNSKING
+2546 ISEVTMDCNSKING
-2560 QQYTGGYVGQSKA
+2560 QQYTGGFVGWSNTDVK
-2573 KVQIMSCS
+2573 IMNCS
-2581 EKDTYVKSDRR
+2581 EKDTYVKSEAK
-2592 NWIGGF
+2592 NWVGGF
-2598 IGYLSSGYTA
+2598 IGYLKDGCTA
-2608 TFQTCKEEKVNILG
+2608 IFQICKEEKVNILG
-2622 RYVGGLVGNNDGNI
+2622 RYVGGLVGTNDGNI
-2636 LASNV
+2636 LASNI
-2641 EFNQVIAVTKYM
+2641 EFNQVIAVTKY
-2653 DTKRAGLLTGSTDNL
+2653 TATRWAGLLTGSTD
-2668 SAINNSVKGY
+2668 INSKYVNSMKGY

-2686 VGYAANPKVEDLPG
+2686 VGYATNPEVEV
-2700 ASIQPLK
+2700 QPIK
-2707 NDVGF
+2707 EGGF
-2712 WIGISGSNDVINLT
+2712 WIGLSGSNDAINLT

-2737 KDIGTQKGSAT
+2737 KDIGTQNGSAT
-2748 IIYAG
+2748 IIYAD
-2753 ATATRTDQPTDSTA
+2753 ANADQTYQPTDSTA
-2767 KPSSSASP
+2767 KPSFSASP

-2796 AAGTGTASAI
+2796 AAGTGTARAI
-2806 LTELGRDS
+2806 LTELGS
-2814 RDSAYYWN
+2814 ESHDSAYYWN
-2822 VDDSTKASVAKLLSQ
+2822 VDDSTKESVEKLLSQ
-2837 TNDAYLTTYGVE
+2837 TNDAYLTTYRAE
-2849 EKATTTVD
+2849 ENATTTVD
-2857 KNVDF
+2857 ENVDF

-2885 NVSNGDTA
+2885 NMNNGDTA
-2893 KKQMKNITA
+2893 KKQMKDITA

-2950 YTDPTDT
+2950 YIDPTDT
-2957 TNQHVFHLYI
+2957 TSTTNPHVFHLYI
-2967 PVLVKKVLYISF
+2967 PVLVKKVLYINF

-2986 TDYCAADYPMT
+2986 TDYCASDYPMT
-2997 DTSSNHYATA
+2997 DISRNHYATA

-3033 GENLLWYYDKVLEL
+3033 GENLLWYYDKVLDL

-3056 TQTLLPE
+3056 KLLPE

-3075 QYYIYTTD
+3075 QYYIYTID
-3083 GSEDLHSFNLANMT
+3083 GNKDLHRFNLANMT
-3097 VPGSSGQGQ
+3097 VPGSTGQGQ

-3124 DLVSESNDGTTYY
+3124 DLVLELEDGTTYY

-3142 PSKATVRIGADY
+3142 SSKATVRIGADY

-3167 YRVTIPETDTILN
+3167 YRMTIPETDTSLN
-3180 PQEWKEEYYLTIQI
+3180 SQEWKEEYYLTIQI

-3223 KSDKDVDSSAYVVYN
+3223 KSDKDADSSAYVVYN

-3251 HNGSLMG
+3251 HNGSPMG

-3265 DGIKIELTGKLWL
+3265 DGIKIKLTGKLWL
-3278 TKEGRAQFKSLGPS
+3278 TEAGQAQFKSLGPS

-3322 YIYQFSKSDGTEI
+3322 YIYQLSKSDGTEI
-3335 YSEKGKNSNAA
+3335 HSEKGKNSNAA
-3346 GLETMSLRYGDRT
+3346 GLETMSLRYGSSE
-3359 LKSAVETADSEEN
+3359 LKSALERADSEKN

-3382 TYDDVDGF
+3382 TYDGVDDF

-3410 IANTSM
+3410 IANTST

-3424 KTEEDKNRY
+3424 KTKEDKNRY

-3443 RYSSVDGSGIGDT
+3443 RYSSVDGTGIGDT

-3491 SKAAAIRYKMELFQK
+3491 SQAVAIRYKMELFQK
-3506 NENGTYDETK
+3506 NGNGTYDETK
-3516 PLKIGSYLQNIVK
+3516 PLEIGSYLQNIVK
-3529 DAKSDDISGNGD
+3529 DSKSDDTSENGD

-3572 EKEQYTYANYRVRL
+3572 EEKNYTYANYRVRL
-3586 TAVLLDK
+3586 TAVLLDE

>member
-10 NWMKRMV
+10 NWMKRMI
-17 AAGMAVCMVLTTPA
+17 AAGMTVCMVLTTPA
-31 LALAGAG
+31 SALAGAE

-43 QTISEEAAG
+43 QTISKKAAG
-52 ESILDTGTGSVDA
+52 ESILDTGAGSVDA
-65 GEDGGIGGQTK
+65 VEDGGTGGQTE
-76 STEQSGTE
+76 STEQSGTK
-84 NRTDSAETPEKDGET
+84 NRTDSAESSEKDG
-99 GATEK
+99 G
-104 DSETEETGSAEQG
+104 TEETESAEN
-117 SETEKTG
+117 
-124 SAEKET
+124 ET
-130 QQDSKDSVE
+130 QQDGS
-139 SNSQIDDTAA
+139 
-149 SESAEQKTE
+149 
-158 SKAAENEGQNRQDGN
+158 
-173 DAENKADA
+173 DAE
-181 ASVAADAGNQTP
+181 NQTP
-193 TLTLKKAAQLAQSDE
+193 TLTLDGAVELAKYDE
-208 AAKDKLKVDATTQ
+208 AKDKLKVDANTK

-231 ILLSNVKPSE
+231 ILLSNVKPSA

-260 AEVAGTAYSFLR
+260 AEIDKKTYSFLG

-277 DPYEGKF
+277 NPYEGKF

-289 TSAEKFSI
+289 TVAEKFSI
-297 TTTKALFHALSTKAK
+297 TTTKALFQALSTKAK
-312 LDLISFSIS
+312 LDSISFSIS
-321 ATFSITM
+321 KTVFSTR
-328 KPLLAEKLKNSGDG
+328 KPLLAEKLKNGGNG
-342 TKLTSTVV
+342 TKLISTVV
-350 LSDLNS
+350 LSNLNS
-356 DRIQEAAIG
+356 AEIQEAAIG
-365 GLIGTMEKGSSAEI
+365 GLIGTMEQGSSAEI

-392 GESHTGLFCNTMEPG
+392 GENHTGLFCNTMESG
-407 ASLTATFKNNV
+407 ASLTATFNNNTKNM
-418 KNTVSVEATTSGAD
+418 VSVEATASEAD
-432 AGGFVGHMAAD
+432 AGGFVGWMNAD

-481 GKNEADAGKFAF
+481 GENEADAGKFAF

-503 DKAAGG
+503 EKAAGG
-509 LIGAY
+509 LIGEY
-514 SVTKGGTDNGTGN
+514 LVTKGGTDNGTGN

-537 FHSIAVSGGEDVGG
+537 FHSITVSGGKNVGG

-564 TVAVSGKTT
+564 TVAVSGKTPET
-573 DAITTK
+573 TGAITTN
-579 VISESEVKNL
+579 VTSEVTNL

-597 TVTSIDRNSAAV
+597 TVDSADGNSAAV
-609 MKNTLAIKGTSNAAD
+609 MKNTLTIKGTSNSD
-624 PDIRAVSTGGSKA
+624 DSEIKAVSTGGSKA

-667 NSTTTSVG
+667 NSNATSVG

-693 ATAAGNDLGSTD
+693 ATADGNDLGSTNP
-705 AKVPA
+705 KVPA

-756 FNENGL
+756 CNENGL
-762 IYALGNGNGLDVDGK
+762 IYALGNGNGLDADGK

-789 SGSDIGNWGAVIRL
+789 GGSDIGNWGAVIRL

-808 EGADGVFTFDEDA
+808 EGKDGVFTFDKVA

-826 NSSVEN
+826 NSSVKNKTE
-832 RTKANINGANQFAA
+832 ADINDANQFAA
-846 YALAFEFSATD
+846 YALAFEFSTTD
-857 TEKTEALKLKNNVD
+857 TRKTEALNLKSKVD
-871 QTQKQTVQL
+871 RDKNQTVNL
-880 TGDVDLTNT
+880 TGNVDLTNT
-889 GIIGIGKDNIE
+889 GIIGIGKDNVE
-900 KGKSAQ
+900 KDKSAHQ
-906 LFKGTLNGRTLDGG
+906 FKGTLDGG
-920 NYKITLDIGATY
+920 KHTITLDIGATY
-932 GNNISEGNNAA
+932 GKNSSGDEQAA

-962 IPFAGDITISNL
+962 IPFAGDVTISNL

-986 AVNQEV
+986 TVNQEEQN
-992 KDIKYPA
+992 IKYPA

-1018 VNTKSSVTEEATDA
+1018 VTTRTSVTEEADA

-1052 FKDCT
+1052 FTDCT
-1057 WGNTASL
+1057 WGSTASL
-1064 DDERDTDNHRIGGL
+1064 EDERNTDNHRIGGL

-1088 TVRNTTLSGSITSAS
+1088 TVGNTTLSGSITSAS

-1108 IGGLI
+1108 VGGLI
-1113 AVSRGED
+1113 AVSRGE
-1120 LNNTAKPST
+1120 NSSNTANLST
-1129 IAVSKLSV
+1129 IKVSELSV
-1137 NGETVTTS
+1137 NGEKVTTS

-1159 NTNVEFTANTGVTI
+1159 NTNVEFAANAGVTI

-1207 TGTDNKANTFTGKS
+1207 TDTNNKVNTFIGKS
-1221 EKDTPSGLLVG
+1221 EKEKPSGLLVG

-1237 ETNTDQTRTTSA
+1237 ETNTDQTKTTSA

-1256 WGSATDSAYKIN
+1256 WGSAANSAYKIN
-1268 NGAVAL
+1268 DGAVSL
-1274 NIGNSKYFDELSGI
+1274 NIDGSEYFDELAGI
-1288 TRFDDAGNS
+1288 TRLDDAGNS

-1309 GNAALIDKG
+1309 GKAALIDKD
-1318 STTNTYTGQIGKENY
+1318 STTTNTYTGQVGKENY

-1346 YRKDKYTTEL
+1346 YRKDKYTTDL
-1356 KTITSEPDLV
+1356 KTITSVPDLV

-1375 ENIRTCFRKEIIST
+1375 ENIRTCFRKEITST
-1389 PDHLFVTSISGN
+1389 PDNLFVTSISGN

-1438 MNTIEGTNKSFS
+1438 MNTIEETNKSFS

-1456 YLMQHGLFYNT
+1456 YLMQHGLLYNT

-1484 EELKSEK
+1484 EKFKSEE
-1491 NTDDSDNSTQYNSG
+1491 NTDGSDNSTQYNSG

-1555 KAAKLTVDKLSTS
+1555 KAAKLTVDNLSTS
-1568 EKYMT
+1568 KEYMT

-1582 YVATS
+1582 YAATS
-1587 LVGSVGDKTASKLT
+1587 LVGSVGDKKASKLT

-1612 VAEDSEKSISVWNNG
+1612 VAEDSEKSTSVWNNG
-1627 ITQVEYHTTHTI
+1627 NEKMEVEYHTTHTI

-1663 TDDKVTYGVELTNTE
+1663 TDNKVTYGVELTNAGTI
-1678 PTGRNPDK
+1678 GRNPDK
-1686 QYQYYDAKSYITDE
+1686 QYQYYDADIYITDE
-1700 KNKNADEAYVKD
+1700 KGANADEAYVKE
-1712 RYQDTNFLRYVRV
+1712 RYKNTKFLRYVRV
-1725 AQNIKKSTYELD
+1725 AQNIEESTYELD
-1737 INQKST
+1737 INQRST

-1759 DALQLSSLASYIST
+1759 EALQLSSLASYIST

-1778 NFQVVFNSKVLENQT
+1778 NFQVVFNSKVLESQT

-1803 NATSATTGTDITYTW
+1803 NATSATTGTDITCTW
-1818 ENNVWKADRATD
+1818 ENNEWKADGATD

-1855 AETFSGLGTLTK
+1855 AETFSGLGTMTK

-1876 SDNGNPITV
+1876 SDNGNSITV
-1885 SMKGSNVNKDSF
+1885 SMKGSNMNKDSF

-1924 AASLPGTEKNPFFGG
+1924 ADKLPGTEKNPFFGG

-1948 TIIDHVSVWYN
+1948 TIIDYVSVQYS

-1989 ENSDYEKNGGGVVFR
+1989 ENSDYEKTGGGVVFR
-2004 NMENTTNTFTT
+2004 NMDNTTNTFTT
-2015 VCAEAAGTNKTVKML
+2015 VCAEAAGTKKTVNML
-2030 NDDGTP
+2030 KDGTP
-2036 NGKSTTDGGDYF
+2036 DGKSTTDGGNYF

-2066 CTVKNTD
+2066 CTVTNTD
-2073 KNYTIPSLQAGT
+2073 KNYTIPSLHAGT
-2085 SDLTVSEDNGVLN
+2085 SDLKVSETDGVLN

-2113 VNSGAGAMDSTGSYT
+2113 VNSGAGAMDSTGNYT
-2128 DVDDGVVDAYQY
+2128 DVDKEVVDAYQY

-2179 GAKNRVSYL
+2179 DAKTRVSYL

-2198 ARLAGKNSDTKTDTN
+2198 ARLAGKSSDTKTATN
-2213 IPVDLTF
+2213 NISVNLTF

-2246 VWNNDCSIPKVYRRN
+2246 VWNKDCSIPKVYRRN
-2261 LLIKNISGNEKNVTT
+2261 LLIKNISGNEKNATK
-2276 ITLDMNQNEYGIE
+2276 IILDMNQNEYESE
-2289 YKDGSWRNQGAGV
+2289 YIKGSWRNQGAGV
-2302 FVDFHFTNECSVSY
+2302 FVDFHFTNECSVNN
-2316 LTISGNVKIG
+2316 LTISGNVKSS
-2326 LFNKTNSNLCS
+2326 LFEDSNLCP
-2337 VEESDNKT
+2337 VKESDNKT

-2362 FRDFSLKN
+2362 FKDFSLKN

-2390 NSKRNV
+2390 TNSKRNV
-2396 TFINWSIENV
+2396 TFSNWSIENV

-2425 VGYGTLEIKRDSND
+2425 VGYGTLEIKRDSNEG
-2439 DVNIKNLKVTTISD
+2439 VNIKNLKVTTISD
-2453 RYATAAAG
+2453 RCDKAAAG
-2461 GLVGACDFSGVNI
+2461 GLVGACDYSGVSI
-2474 KNVNANNVTVTG
+2474 KNVNANNVTITG
-2486 EYVRDIGGLVA
+2486 KNVRDIGGLIA
-2497 GNRKVTNINIDIN
+2497 GKRNGTNIDIN
-2510 VTVTSCVLHS
+2510 VTRCVLHS

-2526 IDSNEASTGGIIGY
+2526 IKNTNSFTGGIIGY
-2540 HNNPLA
+2540 HNSLLD
-2546 IFGVTMDCNSKING
+2546 ISRVTMDCNSKING
-2560 QQYTGGYVGQSKA
+2560 QQYTGGFVGWANADVK
-2573 KVQIMSCS
+2573 ITSCS
-2581 EKDTYVKSDRR
+2581 EKDTYVKSDTL
-2592 NWIGGF
+2592 NWVGGF
-2598 IGYLSSGYTA
+2598 IGYLNKGYTA

-2622 RYVGGLVGNNDGNI
+2622 RYVGGLVGTNDGNI

-2641 EFNQVIAVTKYM
+2641 EFNQVIAVTKYKN
-2653 DTKRAGLLTGSTDNL
+2653 TRCAGLLTGSTNNL
-2668 SAINNSVKGY
+2668 PNSNSVKGY

-2686 VGYAANPKVEDLPG
+2686 VGYATNPEVEV
-2700 ASIQPLK
+2700 QPI
-2707 NDVGF
+2707 NEGGF
-2712 WIGISGSNDVINLT
+2712 WIGISGPSDNINLT

-2737 KDIGTQKGSAT
+2737 KDIGTQNGSAT
-2748 IIYAG
+2748 IIYAD
-2753 ATATRTDQPTDSTA
+2753 ANADHTYQPTDSTA

-2796 AAGTGTASAI
+2796 AAGTGTARAI
-2806 LTELGRDS
+2806 LTELGSDS
-2814 RDSAYYWN
+2814 HDSAYYWN
-2822 VDDSTKASVAKLLSQ
+2822 VDDSTKASVAKLLRQ
-2837 TNDAYLTTYGVE
+2837 TNDAYLTTYRDE
-2849 EKATTTVD
+2849 ENATTTVD

-2893 KKQMKNITA
+2893 KKQMKDITA
-2902 TSYKWDSNTHNFAP
+2902 TSYKWDSSTHNFAP

-2950 YTDPTDT
+2950 YPDPTDA

-2967 PVLVKKVLYISF
+2967 PVLVKKVLYINF

-2986 TDYCAADYPMT
+2986 TDYCASDYPMT
-2997 DTSSNHYATA
+2997 DTSRNHYATA

-3033 GENLLWYYDKVLEL
+3033 GENLLWYYDKVLDL
-3047 ASGSSGNTQ
+3047 ASGSTGDTQ
-3056 TQTLLPE
+3056 KLLPE

-3097 VPGSSGQGQ
+3097 VPGSIGQGQ

-3124 DLVSESNDGTTYY
+3124 DTVLELEDGTTYY

-3154 YRKAEEKDKDAEK
+3154 YRKAEEKDKDAKK
-3167 YRVTIPETDTILN
+3167 YQMTIPETDTFLN

-3251 HNGSLMG
+3251 HNGSPMEV
-3258 DTAMENG
+3258 TAMENG
-3265 DGIKIELTGKLWL
+3265 DGIKIKLTSKLWL
-3278 TKEGRAQFKSLGPS
+3278 TDAGRVQFELLGPS
-3292 EVYHEFD
+3292 EVYHEFN
-3299 ISLKKYLENAA
+3299 ISLKKYLENAD

-3322 YIYQFSKSDGTEI
+3322 YKYQFSKSDETEI
-3335 YSEKGKNSNAA
+3335 YSEKGKNSNVA
-3346 GLETMSLRYGDRT
+3346 GLETMSLRYGSGK
-3359 LKSAVETADSEEN
+3359 LKSALEKADSDKN

-3382 TYDDVDGF
+3382 IYDDVDDF
-3390 PVRGTADTDNSGASV
+3390 PVRGTADTDNSGTSV

-3410 IANTSM
+3410 IANTST

-3443 RYSSVDGSGIGDT
+3443 RYSSVDGTGIGDT

-3491 SKAAAIRYKMELFQK
+3491 SRAAAICYKMELFQK
-3506 NENGTYDETK
+3506 NENGTYDETN
-3516 PLKIGSYLQNIVK
+3516 PLEIGAYLQDIVK
-3529 DAKSDDISGNGD
+3529 DSKSEDTSGNSD

-3572 EKEQYTYANYRVRL
+3572 EEKNYMYANYRVRL

>member
-10 NWMKRMV
+10 NWMKCMV
-17 AAGMAVCMVLTTPA
+17 AAGIAVCMVLTTPIS
-31 LALAGAG
+31 ALAGTQAE

-52 ESILDTGTGSVDA
+52 KSILDTGTGSA
-65 GEDGGIGGQTK
+65 
-76 STEQSGTE
+76 
-84 NRTDSAETPEKDGET
+84 EKDGET
-99 GATEK
+99 
-104 DSETEETGSAEQG
+104 EETGL
-117 SETEKTG
+117 
-124 SAEKET
+124 AEKET
-130 QQDSKDSVE
+130 QQDRTGSAE
-139 SNSQIDDTAA
+139 SSSQIDDTTA

-158 SKAAENEGQNRQDGN
+158 SKAAESEDQNQQDSS
-173 DAENKADA
+173 DAENQADA
-181 ASVAADAGNQTP
+181 TSAAADAGNQTP
-193 TLTLKKAAQLAQSDE
+193 TLTLGDAAQLAQEDG
-208 AAKDKLKVDATTQ
+208 AAKDKLKVDET

-231 ILLSNVKPSE
+231 ILLSNVKPSQ

-260 AEVAGTAYSFLR
+260 AEIAGTAYSFLG
-272 LGDDA
+272 LGDD
-277 DPYEGKF
+277 DNPYEGNFK
-284 EFDKK
+284 FDKN
-289 TSAEKFSI
+289 TSADQFSI
-297 TTTKALFHALSTKAK
+297 TTAKALFHVLSTKAQ
-312 LDLISFSIS
+312 LDPISFSIS
-321 ATFSITM
+321 GTFSTTT
-328 KPLLAEKLKNSGDG
+328 KPLLAEKLKNSGGG
-342 TKLTSTVV
+342 TKLTSMVV
-350 LSDLNS
+350 LSNLNS
-356 DRIQEAAIG
+356 DGIREAAIG
-365 GLIGTMEKGSSAEI
+365 GLIGTMEAGSRAEI
-379 TFTNNFSN
+379 IFTNNFSN

-392 GESHTGLFCNTMEPG
+392 GEGHTGLFCNTMESG
-407 ASLTATFKNNV
+407 ASLTATFNNNT
-418 KNTVSVEATTSGAD
+418 KNTVSVEATASEAD
-432 AGGFVGHMAAD
+432 AGGFVGRMKAD

-452 AAQVSSASGNAGGLV
+452 VAQASSASGNAGGLV
-467 GSVTDGKISVQAEK
+467 GRVTDGKISVQAKK
-481 GKNEADAGKFAF
+481 GENEADAGKFAF
-493 ADTLTLKAGS
+493 ADTLTLKADS
-503 DKAAGG
+503 EKAAGG

-514 SVTKGGTDNGTGN
+514 SVTKGGTDNGSGKA
-527 SISYDLSEYE
+527 ISYDLSEYE
-537 FHSIAVSGGEDVGG
+537 FHSITVSGGKNVGG

-573 DAITTK
+573 DAITTN
-579 VISESEVKNL
+579 VTSESEVTNL

-597 TVTSIDRNSAAV
+597 TVASTDENSAAV
-609 MKNTLAIKGTSNAAD
+609 MRNTLAIKGTSNSAGS
-624 PDIRAVSTGGSKA
+624 DIRAVSTGGSKA
-637 STTYGGV
+637 NTTYGGV

-667 NSTTTSVG
+667 NSSTTSVG

-683 GFLNVGNVTL
+683 GFLNAGNVTL
-693 ATAAGNDLGSTD
+693 ATADGNDLGSTD
-705 AKVPA
+705 AKVPS

-734 GETNLENQKIT
+734 GETNLEKQKIT

-762 IYALGNGNGLDVDGK
+762 IYALGNGNSLNKDGK

-789 SGSDIGNWGAVIRL
+789 GGSDIGNWGAVIRL
-803 GGNLS
+803 GENLS
-808 EGADGVFTFDEDA
+808 EGEAGVVTFNKEA
-821 HTVTI
+821 HTVMI

-832 RTKANINGANQFAA
+832 GTKADINGANQFAA
-846 YALAFEFSATD
+846 YALAFEFSTTD
-857 TEKTEALKLKNNVD
+857 TGKTEALNLKSEVD
-871 QTQKQTVQL
+871 RDKEQTVNL
-880 TGDVDLTNT
+880 TGDVNLTNT
-889 GIIGIGKDNIE
+889 GIIGIGKDNVE
-900 KGKSAQ
+900 KGKSAHK
-906 LFKGTLNGRTLDGG
+906 FKGKLVGG
-920 NYKITLDIGATY
+920 KHTITLDIGATY

-962 IPFAGDITISNL
+962 IPFAGDVTISNL
-974 TIDGNVICKIPK
+974 TIGGNVICKIPK
-986 AVNQEV
+986 KTVNQEE

-1005 GLASGKTEFNHVT
+1005 GLASGETKFDHVT
-1018 VNTKSSVTEEATDA
+1018 VNTQNSVTEEATDA

-1046 EGSTLT
+1046 EGSTLIFT
-1052 FKDCT
+1052 ACK

-1078 AAEVMGGCTV
+1078 AAEVMGGCAV
-1088 TVRNTTLSGSITSAS
+1088 TVSSNTTLSGSIVSKS
-1103 QSNAN
+1103 KSNAYV
-1108 IGGLI
+1108 GGLI

-1120 LNNTAKPST
+1120 SNNKANSST
-1129 IAVSKLSV
+1129 IKVSELSV
-1137 NGETVTTS
+1137 KGETVTTS
-1145 SAITSGGL
+1145 SATTSGGL

-1159 NTNVEFTANTGVTI
+1159 NTNVEFAANAGVTI

-1207 TGTDNKANTFTGKS
+1207 TDTDNKANTFTGKS
-1221 EKDTPSGLLVG
+1221 DKDTPSGLLVG

-1237 ETNTDQTRTTSA
+1237 ETNTDQTRTTTA

-1256 WGSATDSAYKIN
+1256 WGNAANSAYKIN

-1274 NIGNSKYFDELSGI
+1274 NIGNSDYFDELAGI

-1297 NAVVSLAVRDSS
+1297 NAVVSLAVRDNS
-1309 GNAALIDKG
+1309 GKAALIDKD
-1318 STTNTYTGQIGKENY
+1318 STTTNTYTGQIGKENY

-1346 YRKDKYTTEL
+1346 YRKDKYTTDL
-1356 KTITSEPDLV
+1356 KNITSEPDLV

-1375 ENIRTCFRKEIIST
+1375 ENIRTCFRKKITST
-1389 PDHLFVTSISGN
+1389 PDNLFVTSISGN

-1456 YLMQHGLFYNT
+1456 YLMQHGLLYNT
-1467 SHGVLV
+1467 SHGVLA

-1484 EELKSEK
+1484 EVFKSEE
-1491 NTDDSDNSTQYNSG
+1491 NTDGSDNSTQYNSG

-1514 NPISNIVGITL
+1514 NSISNIVGITL

-1539 KDNGITY
+1539 KSNGITY

-1555 KAAKLTVDKLSTS
+1555 KAAKLTVDNLSTS
-1568 EKYMT
+1568 AKYMT
-1573 GEGENKKTA
+1573 GEGNNQKTA
-1582 YVATS
+1582 YAATS

-1601 LSFSNIALDGR
+1601 LSFSDIALDGR
-1612 VAEDSEKSISVWNNG
+1612 VAEDSEKSTSVWNNG
-1627 ITQVEYHTTHTI
+1627 TKQVEYHTTHTI

-1663 TDDKVTYGVELTNTE
+1663 TDNKVTYGVELTNTG
-1678 PTGRNPDK
+1678 TIGRNPDK
-1686 QYQYYDAKSYITDE
+1686 QYQYYDADIYITDE

-1712 RYQDTNFLRYVRV
+1712 RYKDTNFLRYVRV
-1725 AQNIKKSTYELD
+1725 AQNIGESTYELD

-1778 NFQVVFNSKVLENQT
+1778 NFQVVFNSKVLESQT

-1803 NATSATTGTDITYTW
+1803 NATSTTTGTDITYTW
-1818 ENNVWKADRATD
+1818 ENNAWKADGATD

-1876 SDNGNPITV
+1876 SDNGNSITV

-1913 VDYSNAKIQMQ
+1913 IDYSDAKIQMQ
-1924 AASLPGTEKNPFFGG
+1924 AANLPGTEKNPFFGG

-1948 TIIDHVSVWYN
+1948 TIIDHVSVQYS

-1989 ENSDYEKNGGGVVFR
+1989 ENSDYEKTGGGVVFR
-2004 NMENTTNTFTT
+2004 NMNNTTNTFTT
-2015 VCAEAAGTNKTVKML
+2015 VCAEAAGTKKTVKIL

-2036 NGKSTTDGGDYF
+2036 DGKSTTNGGDYF

-2066 CTVKNTD
+2066 CTVNNTD
-2073 KNYTIPSLQAGT
+2073 KNYTIPSLHAGT
-2085 SDLTVSEDNGVLN
+2085 SDLTVSEENGVLN
-2098 ATVASAQGLWLLSAI
+2098 ATVASTQAAQGLWLLSAI

-2128 DVDDGVVDAYQY
+2128 DVDGMVVDAYQY

-2156 TDAGTRLADEKY
+2156 TDAATRLADEKY
-2168 WGGNAGSAGSD
+2168 WGGNASSAGSD
-2179 GAKNRVSYL
+2179 DAKNRVSYL
-2188 VKNYTTDTTA
+2188 VKNYTTGTTA
-2198 ARLAGKNSDTKTDTN
+2198 ARLAGKNSDTATN
-2213 IPVDLTF
+2213 IPVNLTF

-2232 GFRGIGCSYGENKV
+2232 GFRGIGCSYGENKD
-2246 VWNNDCSIPKVYRRN
+2246 VWDKDCSIPKAYRRN
-2261 LLIKNISGNEKNVTT
+2261 LLISKISGNEKNATT

-2289 YKDGSWRNQGAGV
+2289 YTNGSWRNQGAGV
-2302 FVDFHFTNECSVSY
+2302 FVDFHFTNECSVSN

-2337 VEESDNKT
+2337 VEESDNKI

-2352 RTANSTGTVT
+2352 RTANSTGKVT
-2362 FRDFSLKN
+2362 FHEFSLKN

-2390 NSKRNV
+2390 NSKKNV
-2396 TFINWSIENV
+2396 TFSNWSIENV

-2416 SSGGLVGWN
+2416 SSGGLIGWN
-2425 VGYGTLEIKRDSND
+2425 IGYGTLEIKRDSNE
-2439 DVNIKNLKVTTISD
+2439 DVNIKNLKVTTISAG
-2453 RYATAAAG
+2453 YKSAAAG

-2474 KNVNANNVTVTG
+2474 ENVNANNVTVNG
-2486 EYVRDIGGLVA
+2486 KNVRDMGGLIA
-2497 GNRKVTNINIDIN
+2497 GKRNVTNIDIN
-2510 VTVTSCVLHS
+2510 VTSCVLHS
-2520 IEVNNP
+2520 IEV
-2526 IDSNEASTGGIIGY
+2526 SNSEKSTGFTGGIIGY
-2540 HNNPLA
+2540 HDSPLA
-2546 IFGVTMDCNSKING
+2546 ISEVTMDCNSKING
-2560 QQYTGGYVGQSKA
+2560 QQYTGGFVGQSNA
-2573 KVQIMSCS
+2573 NVHIMNCS
-2581 EKDTYVKSDRR
+2581 ERDTYVKSDTQ
-2592 NWIGGF
+2592 NWVGGF
-2598 IGYLSSGYTA
+2598 IGHLYKTA
-2608 TFQTCKEEKVNILG
+2608 TFQNCQQENVTVLG
-2622 RYVGGLVGNNDGNI
+2622 RYVGGLIGAADGNI
-2636 LASNV
+2636 QASNV
-2641 EFNQVIAVTKYM
+2641 AFANVVVATKQSGA
-2653 DTKRAGLLTGSTDNL
+2653 RNAGLVTGSTY
-2668 SAINNSVKGY
+2668 INKKNISVKGY
-2678 NILAESCK
+2678 NFLAQSCK
-2686 VGYAANPKVEDLPG
+2686 VGLVDAKG
-2700 ASIQPLK
+2700 ASDLLK
-2707 NDVGF
+2707 ADIKAMDTAGF
-2712 WIGISGSNDVINLT
+2712 WIGISGPSDNINLT

-2737 KDIGTQKGSAT
+2737 KDIGTQNGSAT
-2748 IIYAG
+2748 LIYAD
-2753 ATATRTDQPTDSTA
+2753 ANADQIYQPTDSTA

-2775 WVDVNPKSDVP
+2775 WVDVNPKSVVP

-2814 RDSAYYWN
+2814 HDSAYYWN
-2822 VDDSTKASVAKLLSQ
+2822 VDNSTKASVAKLLSQ
-2837 TNDAYLTTYGVE
+2837 TNDAYLTTYRVE
-2849 EKATTTVD
+2849 ENATTTVD

-2873 DGMIWDYIAAMT
+2873 DGMICDYIAAMT

-2893 KKQMKNITA
+2893 KKQMKDITA

-2928 KLSITPN
+2928 KISITPN
-2935 AYDNQCSQFTLLDVT
+2935 AYDNQNSQFTLLDVT
-2950 YTDPTDT
+2950 YANPTSDKT
-2957 TNQHVFHLYI
+2957 EPFHLYI
-2967 PVLVKKVLYISF
+2967 PVLVKKVLYINF

-2986 TDYCAADYPMT
+2986 TDYCASDYPMT
-2997 DTSSNHYATA
+2997 DMSKNHYATA

-3033 GENLLWYYDKVLEL
+3033 GENLLWYYDKVLNL
-3047 ASGSSGNTQ
+3047 ASGSSG
-3056 TQTLLPE
+3056 LLPE

-3083 GSEDLHSFNLANMT
+3083 GNEDLHSFNLANMT
-3097 VPGSSGQGQ
+3097 VPGSTGQGQ

-3124 DLVSESNDGTTYY
+3124 DLVSKPQDGTTYY

-3142 PSKATVRIGADY
+3142 PSKATVRIGSDY

-3167 YRVTIPETDTILN
+3167 YRVTIPETDTFLN
-3180 PQEWKEEYYLTIQI
+3180 SQEWKEEYYLTIQI

-3238 GVQQTFSISTSRI
+3238 GVQQTFSISTRRI
-3251 HNGSLMG
+3251 HNGSPMG

-3265 DGIKIELTGKLWL
+3265 DGIKITLKGKLWL
-3278 TKEGRAQFKSLGPS
+3278 TEAGRAQFESLGPS

-3322 YIYQFSKSDGTEI
+3322 YIYQFSKLNGTEI
-3335 YSEKGKNSNAA
+3335 YLEEGNNSNAA
-3346 GLETMSLRYGDRT
+3346 GLETMSLRHGGRD
-3359 LKSAVETADSEEN
+3359 LKSAVEKADSENN
-3372 AITVTAEITL
+3372 AIIVTAEITL

-3390 PVRGTADTDNSGASV
+3390 PVRGTADTDNSGTSV

-3410 IANTSM
+3410 IANTST

-3461 VNPSDAAKNRS
+3461 VNPSDVAKNCS

-3483 SNVDAETL
+3483 SNVDTETL

-3529 DAKSDDISGNGD
+3529 DSKSNGTSENGD

-3572 EKEQYTYANYRVRL
+3572 EQNSYTYANYRVRL

-3615 QDMIDNN
+3615 QDMIEND

>member
-1 MKMRVRKKI
+1 M
-10 NWMKRMV
+10 
-17 AAGMAVCMVLTTPA
+17 
-31 LALAGAG
+31 
-38 EGTET
+38 
-43 QTISEEAAG
+43 
-52 ESILDTGTGSVDA
+52 
-65 GEDGGIGGQTK
+65 
-76 STEQSGTE
+76 
-84 NRTDSAETPEKDGET
+84 
-99 GATEK
+99 
-104 DSETEETGSAEQG
+104 
-117 SETEKTG
+117 
-124 SAEKET
+124 
-130 QQDSKDSVE
+130 
-139 SNSQIDDTAA
+139 
-149 SESAEQKTE
+149 
-158 SKAAENEGQNRQDGN
+158 
-173 DAENKADA
+173 
-181 ASVAADAGNQTP
+181 
-193 TLTLKKAAQLAQSDE
+193 
-208 AAKDKLKVDATTQ
+208 
-221 TITVTDGIGL
+221 
-231 ILLSNVKPSE
+231 KPSE

-260 AEVAGTAYSFLR
+260 AEIDKKTYSFLG
-272 LGDDA
+272 LGDD
-277 DPYEGKF
+277 DNPYEGKF
-284 EFDKK
+284 KFDTE

-297 TTTKALFHALSTKAK
+297 TTTKALFHALSTKAE
-312 LDLISFSIS
+312 LDSISFSIS
-321 ATFSITM
+321 GTFSTTM
-328 KPLLAEKLKNSGDG
+328 KPLLAEKLKNGGNG
-342 TKLTSTVV
+342 TKLTSKVV
-350 LSDLNS
+350 LSNLKS
-356 DRIQEAAIG
+356 DEIREAAIG
-365 GLIGTMEKGSSAEI
+365 GLIGTMEKDSSAEI
-379 TFTNNFSN
+379 TFTNDFSN

-392 GESHTGLFCNTMEPG
+392 GESHTGLFCNTMESG
-407 ASLTATFKNNV
+407 ASLTATFNNTT
-418 KNTVSVEATTSGAD
+418 KNTVSVEATASEAD
-432 AGGFVGHMAAD
+432 AGGFVGRMNAD

-452 AAQVSSASGNAGGLV
+452 AAQVSSASGNAGGLA
-467 GSVTDGKISVQAEK
+467 GSVTDGKISVQAEN

-503 DKAAGG
+503 EKAAGG

-527 SISYDLSEYE
+527 SISYDLSKYE
-537 FHSIAVSGGEDVGG
+537 FHSITVSGGKNVGG
-551 LFGVLKNTSTSST
+551 LFGVMKNTSTDST
-564 TVAVSGKTT
+564 TVVVSGKTT
-573 DAITTK
+573 GAITTN
-579 VISESEVKNL
+579 VPSESEVTVTNL

-597 TVTSIDRNSAAV
+597 TVASTDENSVAV
-609 MKNTLAIKGTSNAAD
+609 MKNTLAIKGTSNSAGS
-624 PDIRAVSTGGSKA
+624 DIRAVSTGGSKA
-637 STTYGGV
+637 NTTYGGV

-667 NSTTTSVG
+667 NSNTTSVG

-693 ATAAGNDLGSTD
+693 ATAAGYDLGSTD
-705 AKVPA
+705 AKVPS

-718 HGGLIGH
+718 HGGLVGH

-734 GETNLENQKIT
+734 GETNLEKQKIT

-756 FNENGL
+756 CNENGL
-762 IYALGNGNGLDVDGK
+762 IYALGNGNGLDADGK

-789 SGSDIGNWGAVIRL
+789 GGSDIGNWGAVIRL
-803 GGNLS
+803 GENLS
-808 EGADGVFTFDEDA
+808 EGKDGVFTFNEVA

-832 RTKANINGANQFAA
+832 GTEAAISGANQFAA
-846 YALAFEFSATD
+846 YALAFEFSKTD
-857 TEKTEALKLKNNVD
+857 TGKTEALKLKNEVD
-871 QTQKQTVQL
+871 RDQEQTVKL
-880 TGDVDLTNT
+880 TENVDLTDT

-900 KGKSAQ
+900 KGKSAHQ
-906 LFKGTLNGRTLDGG
+906 FKGTLDGG
-920 NYKITLDIGATY
+920 KHTITLDIGVTY
-932 GNNISEGNNAA
+932 GNNISEDNHAA

-962 IPFAGDITISNL
+962 IPFAGNVTISNL
-974 TIDGNVICKIPK
+974 TIGGNVICKIPK
-986 AVNQEV
+986 TVNQEE
-992 KDIKYPA
+992 KEIKYPA

-1005 GLASGKTEFNHVT
+1005 GLASGDTKFDDVT

-1052 FKDCT
+1052 FTDCT

-1064 DDERDTDNHRIGGL
+1064 ADERNTDNHRIGGL
-1078 AAEVMGGCTV
+1078 AAEVMGDCTV
-1088 TVRNTTLSGSITSAS
+1088 TVSNTTLSGSITSAS
-1103 QSNAN
+1103 QSNAYV
-1108 IGGLI
+1108 GGLI

-1120 LNNTAKPST
+1120 SNNKAKPST
-1129 IAVSKLSV
+1129 IKISELSV
-1137 NGETVTTS
+1137 NGEKVTTS
-1145 SAITSGGL
+1145 SAETTSGGL

-1159 NTNVEFTANTGVTI
+1159 NTNVEFAAKAANAGVTI

-1179 AGTAQFGGLVYQATG
+1179 AEKAQFGGLVYQATG

-1232 TGLLT
+1232 NGLLT

-1256 WGSATDSAYKIN
+1256 WGSAADSAYKIN

-1274 NIGNSKYFDELSGI
+1274 NIGNSEYFDELAGI

-1346 YRKDKYTTEL
+1346 YRKDKYTTDL
-1356 KTITSEPDLV
+1356 KNITSESELV

-1438 MNTIEGTNKSFS
+1438 MNTIEETNKSFS

-1484 EELKSEK
+1484 EELKSEE
-1491 NTDDSDNSTQYNSG
+1491 NTDGSDNSTQYNSG

-1582 YVATS
+1582 YAATS

-1601 LSFSNIALDGR
+1601 LSFSDIALDGR
-1612 VAEDSEKSISVWNNG
+1612 VVEDSARSTSVWNNG
-1627 ITQVEYHTTHTI
+1627 TKQVEYHTTHTI

-1663 TDDKVTYGVELTNTE
+1663 TDDKVTYGVELTNTGKI
-1678 PTGRNPDK
+1678 GRNPDK
-1686 QYQYYDAKSYITDE
+1686 QYQYYDADSYITDE
-1700 KNKNADEAYVKD
+1700 KNKKNADEAYVKD
-1712 RYQDTNFLRYVRV
+1712 RYKDTNFLRYVRV
-1725 AQNIKKSTYELD
+1725 AQNIEESTYELD

-1743 GLLKGCGTYG
+1743 GLLEGCGTYG
-1753 DPYIIE
+1753 DPYIIR

-1778 NFQVVFNSKVLENQT
+1778 NFQVIFNLKVLESQT

-1818 ENNVWKADRATD
+1818 ENNAWKADGATD

-1855 AETFSGLGTLTK
+1855 AETFSGLGTLEN

-1876 SDNGNPITV
+1876 SDSGNPITV
-1885 SMKGSNVNKDSF
+1885 RMKGSNANKDSF

-1913 VDYSNAKIQMQ
+1913 VDYSDAKIQMQ
-1924 AASLPGTEKNPFFGG
+1924 ADKLPGTEKTPFFGG

-1948 TIIDHVSVWYN
+1948 TIIDHVSVQYS

-1989 ENSDYEKNGGGVVFR
+1989 EDSDYEKTGGGVVFR
-2004 NMENTTNTFTT
+2004 NMDKTTNTFTM
-2015 VCAEAAGTNKTVKML
+2015 VCAEAADTNKTVNML
-2030 NDDGTP
+2030 NDDGTLD
-2036 NGKSTTDGGDYF
+2036 GKTTTKGGNYF

-2056 VLDGYACAEN
+2056 VLDGYACSEN
-2066 CTVKNTD
+2066 CTVNNTD
-2073 KNYTIPSLQAGT
+2073 KNYTIPSLRAGT
-2085 SDLTVSEDNGVLN
+2085 SDLKVSEENGVLN
-2098 ATVASAQGLWLLSAI
+2098 ATVVSAQGLWLLSAI

-2128 DVDDGVVDAYQY
+2128 DVDGKVVDAYQY

-2168 WGGNAGSAGSD
+2168 WGGNAGSAESD
-2179 GAKNRVSYL
+2179 DAKKRVSYL

-2198 ARLAGKNSDTKTDTN
+2198 ARLAGKSSGTDTN
-2213 IPVDLTF
+2213 IPVNLTF

-2246 VWNNDCSIPKVYRRN
+2246 VWNKDCSIPKVYRRN
-2261 LLIKNISGNEKNVTT
+2261 LLINTISGNEKNATT

-2289 YKDGSWRNQGAGV
+2289 YTNGSWRNQGAGV
-2302 FVDFHFTNECSVSY
+2302 FVDFHFTDGCSVNN
-2316 LTISGNVKIG
+2316 LTISGKVKIG
-2326 LFNKTNSNLCS
+2326 LFEDSKLCS
-2337 VEESDNKT
+2337 VKESDNKT

-2352 RTANSTGTVT
+2352 RTANSTGKVT
-2362 FRDFSLKN
+2362 FKEFSLKN

-2396 TFINWSIENV
+2396 TFNNWSIENV

-2425 VGYGTLEIKRDSND
+2425 IGYGTLEITRDSNE

-2453 RYATAAAG
+2453 RCDKAGAG
-2461 GLVGACDFSGVNI
+2461 GLVGACDYSGVSI

-2486 EYVRDIGGLVA
+2486 EYVRDMGGLIA
-2497 GNRKVTNINIDIN
+2497 GKRNVTNIDIN
-2510 VTVTSCVLHS
+2510 VTSCVLHS
-2520 IEVNNP
+2520 IEVSNP
-2526 IDSNEASTGGIIGY
+2526 KKPTGYTGGIIGY
-2540 HNNPLA
+2540 HDSPLA
-2546 IFGVTMDCNSKING
+2546 ISEVTMDCNSKING
-2560 QQYTGGYVGQSKA
+2560 QQYTGGFVGQSNA
-2573 KVQIMSCS
+2573 NVHIMNCS
-2581 EKDTYVKSDRR
+2581 ERDTYVKSDTQ
-2592 NWIGGF
+2592 NWVGGF
-2598 IGYLSSGYTA
+2598 IGHLYKTA
-2608 TFQTCKEEKVNILG
+2608 TFQNCQQENITVLG
-2622 RYVGGLVGNNDGNI
+2622 RYVGGLIGAADGNI
-2636 LASNV
+2636 QASNV
-2641 EFNQVIAVTKYM
+2641 AFANVVVATKQSG
-2653 DTKRAGLLTGSTDNL
+2653 TRNAGLVTGSTY
-2668 SAINNSVKGY
+2668 INKKNISVKGY
-2678 NILAESCK
+2678 NFLAQSCK
-2686 VGYAANPKVEDLPG
+2686 VGLVDEKGANDL
-2700 ASIQPLK
+2700 LK
-2707 NDVGF
+2707 ADIKAMDTAGF
-2712 WIGISGSNDVINLT
+2712 WIGISGPSDNINLT

-2737 KDIGTQKGSAT
+2737 KDIGTQNGSAT
-2748 IIYAG
+2748 IIYAD
-2753 ATATRTDQPTDSTA
+2753 ANADQTYKPTDSTA

-2796 AAGTGTASAI
+2796 AAGTGTAGAI
-2806 LTELGRDS
+2806 LTELGSDS
-2814 RDSAYYWN
+2814 HDSAYYWN

-2837 TNDAYLTTYGVE
+2837 TNDAYLATYRAE
-2849 EKATTTVD
+2849 ENATTTVD
-2857 KNVDF
+2857 EKVDF

-2893 KKQMKNITA
+2893 KKQTKDITA
-2902 TSYKWDSNTHNFAP
+2902 TSYKWDSNTHNFAS

-2950 YTDPTDT
+2950 YIDPTYTDPTDT
-2957 TNQHVFHLYI
+2957 TNTTNPHVFHLYI
-2967 PVLVKKVLYISF
+2967 PVLVKKVLYINF

-2986 TDYCAADYPMT
+2986 TDYCASDYPMT
-2997 DTSSNHYATA
+2997 DTSRNHYATA

-3033 GENLLWYYDKVLEL
+3033 GENLLWYYDKVLDL
-3047 ASGSSGNTQ
+3047 ASGSSGNTKK
-3056 TQTLLPE
+3056 LLPE

-3083 GSEDLHSFNLANMT
+3083 GNEDLHSFNLANMT
-3097 VPGSSGQGQ
+3097 VPGSTGQGQ

-3124 DLVSESNDGTTYY
+3124 DPVSEPNDGTTYY
-3137 VKETD
+3137 VKEAD

-3167 YRVTIPETDTILN
+3167 YRMTIPETDTSLN
-3180 PQEWKEEYYLTIQI
+3180 SQEWKEEYYLTIQI

-3223 KSDKDVDSSAYVVYN
+3223 KSDKDADSSAYVVYN
-3238 GVQQTFSISTSRI
+3238 GVQQTFSIFTSRI
-3251 HNGSLMG
+3251 HNGSPMG

-3265 DGIKIELTGKLWL
+3265 DGIKIKLTGKLWL
-3278 TKEGRAQFKSLGPS
+3278 TEAGRAQFKLLGPS

-3310 GINGVIGTENIQ
+3310 VINGVIGTENIQ

-3335 YSEKGKNSNAA
+3335 YLEKGNNSNAA
-3346 GLETMSLRYGDRT
+3346 GLETMSLRYGSGT
-3359 LKSAVETADSEEN
+3359 LKSALEKADSEKN

-3390 PVRGTADTDNSGASV
+3390 PVRGTADTDNSGTSV

-3410 IANTSM
+3410 IANTST

-3424 KTEEDKNRY
+3424 ITEEDNNRY

-3516 PLKIGSYLQNIVK
+3516 PLEIGAYLQNIVK
-3529 DAKSDDISGNGD
+3529 DAKSDDASGNGD

-3572 EKEQYTYANYRVRL
+3572 EEKNYTYANYRVRL

-3593 NGSELDGTKA
+3593 NGNELDGTKA

-3615 QDMIDNN
+3615 QDMIEKN

>member
-1 MKMRVRKKI
+1 MRVRKKI

-17 AAGMAVCMVLTTPA
+17 ATGMAVCMVLTTPA
-31 LALAGAG
+31 SALAGTGAEG
-38 EGTET
+38 GTET

-52 ESILDTGTGSVDA
+52 ESILDTGAGSVDA
-65 GEDGGIGGQTK
+65 GEDGGIGGQTE
-76 STEQSGTE
+76 STEQSGTKTQ
-84 NRTDSAETPEKDGET
+84 TDSAEPTEKGGET
-99 GATEK
+99 GT
-104 DSETEETGSAEQG
+104 
-117 SETEKTG
+117 
-124 SAEKET
+124 
-130 QQDSKDSVE
+130 
-139 SNSQIDDTAA
+139 
-149 SESAEQKTE
+149 
-158 SKAAENEGQNRQDGN
+158 AENETRRDGR
-173 DAENKADA
+173 DTE
-181 ASVAADAGNQTP
+181 SQADAGNQTP
-193 TLTLKKAAQLAQSDE
+193 TLTLKKAAQLAQDDE
-208 AAKDKLKVDATTQ
+208 AAKDKLKVDASTE

-231 ILLSNVKPSE
+231 ILLSNVNPSE
-241 YKEYT
+241 YKEKG

-260 AEVAGTAYSFLR
+260 AEIDKKTYSFLG

-277 DPYEGKF
+277 NPYEGKF

-297 TTTKALFHALSTKAK
+297 TTTKALFHALSTKAD
-312 LDLISFSIS
+312 LDPISFSIS
-321 ATFSITM
+321 KTFSITT

-350 LSDLNS
+350 LSNLNF
-356 DRIQEAAIG
+356 DEIQEAAIG
-365 GLIGTMEKGSSAEI
+365 GLIGTMEEGSRAEI

-392 GESHTGLFCNTMEPG
+392 GESHTGLFCNTMESG
-407 ASLTATFKNNV
+407 ASLTATFKNND
-418 KNTVSVEATTSGAD
+418 KNPVSVEATASEAD
-432 AGGFVGHMAAD
+432 AGGFVGHMKAD

-452 AAQVSSASGNAGGLV
+452 AAQVSSAFGNAGGLA
-467 GSVTDGKISVQAEK
+467 GSVTDGKISVQAEN
-481 GKNEADAGKFAF
+481 GENEAAAGKFVF

-503 DKAAGG
+503 GKAAGG

-514 SVTKGGTDNGTGN
+514 SVTKGGIDNGTGN
-527 SISYDLSEYE
+527 AISYDLSEYE

-551 LFGVLKNTSTSST
+551 LFGVLKNTSTRST

-597 TVTSIDRNSAAV
+597 TVTSIDRNSADV
-609 MKNTLAIKGTSNAAD
+609 MQNTLAIKGTSNAAD
-624 PDIRAVSTGGSKA
+624 SEIRAVSTGGSKA

-667 NSTTTSVG
+667 NSNTTSVG

-683 GFLNVGNVTL
+683 GFLNVGNVTIT
-693 ATAAGNDLGSTD
+693 TADDNDL
-705 AKVPA
+705 A
-710 NDTDQVEG
+710 NGADQVEG
-718 HGGLIGH
+718 HGGLVGH
-725 LVKGVLRLH
+725 LIKGVLRLH

-756 FNENGL
+756 CNENGL
-762 IYALGNGNGLDVDGK
+762 IYALGNGNSLDADGK

-789 SGSDIGNWGAVIRL
+789 GGSDIGNWGAVIRL

-808 EGADGVFTFDEDA
+808 EGKDGVFTFNEEA

-832 RTKANINGANQFAA
+832 GTKADINGANQFAA
-846 YALAFEFSATD
+846 YALAFEFSKTN
-857 TEKTEALKLKNNVD
+857 TGKTEALKLKNEVYRD
-871 QTQKQTVQL
+871 PEQTVKL
-880 TGDVDLTNT
+880 TGNVDLTNT
-889 GIIGIGKDNIE
+889 GIIGIGKDNE
-900 KGKSAQ
+900 KGKGAQ
-906 LFKGTLNGRTLDGG
+906 LFKGTLDGG
-920 NYKITLDIGATY
+920 NYTITLDIGTAY
-932 GNNISEGNNAA
+932 GKSISGNDLAA

-962 IPFAGDITISNL
+962 IPFAGDVTISKL
-974 TIDGNVICKIPK
+974 TINGNVICKIPK
-986 AVNQEV
+986 TVNQEE
-992 KDIKYPA
+992 KEIKYPA

-1005 GLASGKTEFNHVT
+1005 GLASGETEFNSVT
-1018 VNTKSSVTEEATDA
+1018 VNTRSSVTEEADA

-1064 DDERDTDNHRIGGL
+1064 ADERDTDNHRIGGL
-1078 AAEVMGGCTV
+1078 AAEVMGDCTV

-1108 IGGLI
+1108 VGGLI

-1120 LNNTAKPST
+1120 SNNKAKPST
-1129 IAVSKLSV
+1129 IEVSKLSV

-1145 SAITSGGL
+1145 SDITSGGL

-1159 NTNVEFTANTGVTI
+1159 NTNVKFAANAGVTI
-1173 SGSTLN
+1173 AGSTLN
-1179 AGTAQFGGLVYQATG
+1179 ACTAQFGGLVYQATG

-1207 TGTDNKANTFTGKS
+1207 TDTDKKANTFTGKS
-1221 EKDTPSGLLVG
+1221 EKENPSGLLVG

-1237 ETNTDQTRTTSA
+1237 ETNADQTKTTSA

-1256 WGSATDSAYKIN
+1256 WGSAADSAYKIN
-1268 NGAVAL
+1268 EGAVAL
-1274 NIGNSKYFDELSGI
+1274 NIGNSEYFDELAGI

-1297 NAVVSLAVRDSS
+1297 NAVVSLAVHDSS
-1309 GNAALIDKG
+1309 GKAALIDKG

-1346 YRKDKYTTEL
+1346 YRKDKYTTDL
-1356 KTITSEPDLV
+1356 KTITSVPDLV

-1389 PDHLFVTSISGN
+1389 PDYLFVTSISGN

-1438 MNTIEGTNKSFS
+1438 MNTIEETNKSFS

-1456 YLMQHGLFYNT
+1456 YLMQHGLLYNT

-1484 EELKSEK
+1484 EKFKSEE
-1491 NTDDSDNSTQYNSG
+1491 NADGSDNGTQYNSG

-1539 KDNGITY
+1539 KNNGTTY

-1555 KAAKLTVDKLSTS
+1555 KAAKLTVDNLSTS
-1568 EKYMT
+1568 DKYMT
-1573 GEGENKKTA
+1573 GEGEDKKTA
-1582 YVATS
+1582 YAATS

-1612 VAEDSEKSISVWNNG
+1612 VAEDSEKSTSVWNNG
-1627 ITQVEYHTTHTI
+1627 TEQVEYHTTHTI

-1663 TDDKVTYGVELTNTE
+1663 TDNKVTYGVELTNTE
-1678 PTGRNPDK
+1678 TISRNPDK
-1686 QYQYYDAKSYITDE
+1686 QYQYYDVDSYITDE
-1700 KNKNADEAYVKD
+1700 KNKNANEAYVKD
-1712 RYQDTNFLRYVRV
+1712 RYKDTKFLRYVRV
-1725 AQNIKKSTYELD
+1725 AQNIEESTYELD

-1778 NFQVVFNSKVLENQT
+1778 NFQVVFNSKVLESQT

-1803 NATSATTGTDITYTW
+1803 NATSATTGTDITCTW
-1818 ENNVWKADRATD
+1818 ENNAWKADGATD
-1830 TIDTAKATSYLL
+1830 TIDTVDTDKATSYLL

-1876 SDNGNPITV
+1876 SDNDNSITV

-1906 SVVKDLT
+1906 SVVKNLT
-1913 VDYSNAKIQMQ
+1913 VDYSDAKIQMQ
-1924 AASLPGTEKNPFFGG
+1924 AERLPGTDKNPFFGG

-1948 TIIDHVSVWYN
+1948 TIIDHVSVQYN
-1959 ENTVSFSGD
+1959 KDTVLFSGD

-1989 ENSDYEKNGGGVVFR
+1989 EDSDYEKTGGGVVFR
-2004 NMENTTNTFTT
+2004 NMDKTTNTFTT

-2030 NDDGTP
+2030 KED
-2036 NGKSTTDGGDYF
+2036 GKSTTDGGDYF

-2056 VLDGYACAEN
+2056 VLDGYACAEKY
-2066 CTVKNTD
+2066 TVDNTD
-2073 KNYTIPSLQAGT
+2073 KNYTIPSLQSGK
-2085 SDLTVSEDNGVLN
+2085 SDLTVSEGNDVLN

-2113 VNSGAGAMDSTGSYT
+2113 VNSGAGAMDSTGNYT
-2128 DVDDGVVDAYQY
+2128 DVDGKVVDAYQY

-2145 ATYEGIGTDAG
+2145 ATYEGIGKDAG

-2179 GAKNRVSYL
+2179 VAKNRVSYL
-2188 VKNYTTDTTA
+2188 VKNYTTDITA
-2198 ARLAGKNSDTKTDTN
+2198 ARLAGKSSDTKTVTN
-2213 IPVDLTF
+2213 IPVNLIF
-2220 SVESIDM
+2220 SAESIDM

-2246 VWNNDCSIPKVYRRN
+2246 VWNKDCSIPKVYRRN
-2261 LLIKNISGNEKNVTT
+2261 LLIKNISGNEKNATK
-2276 ITLDMNQNEYGIE
+2276 IILDMNQNEYGIE
-2289 YKDGSWRNQGAGV
+2289 YTDGSWRNQGAGV
-2302 FVDFHFTNECSVSY
+2302 FVDFHFTNECSVSN
-2316 LTISGNVKIG
+2316 LAISGNVKIG
-2326 LFNKTNSNLCS
+2326 LFNKTDSNLCH
-2337 VEESDNKT
+2337 VEESENKT

-2352 RTANSTGTVT
+2352 RTANSTGEVT
-2362 FRDFSLKN
+2362 FCDFSLKN
-2370 IDVYGGTM
+2370 INVYGGTM

-2390 NSKRNV
+2390 SNSKRNV
-2396 TFINWSIENV
+2396 TFNNWSIENV
-2406 NVSKWVQNDG
+2406 NVLKWVQNDG

-2425 VGYGTLEIKRDSND
+2425 VGYGTLEITRNSNE
-2439 DVNIKNLKVTTISD
+2439 DVNIENLKVTTISD

-2474 KNVNANNVTVTG
+2474 ENVNANNVMVTG
-2486 EYVRDIGGLVA
+2486 EKVRDVA
-2497 GNRKVTNINIDIN
+2497 GLIAGKRNGTNININ
-2510 VTVTSCVLHS
+2510 VSSCVLHS

-2526 IDSNEASTGGIIGY
+2526 IEIKSDISTGGIIGY
-2540 HNNPLA
+2540 HDSRL
-2546 IFGVTMDCNSKING
+2546 IISGVTMDCNSNING
-2560 QQYTGGYVGQSKA
+2560 QRYTGGYVGQSKA
-2573 KVQIMSCS
+2573 DVQIRSCS
-2581 EKDTYVKSDRR
+2581 EKNSYVKSDKQ
-2592 NWIGGF
+2592 NWVGGF
-2598 IGYLSSGYTA
+2598 IGYLNKGCTA

-2622 RYVGGLVGNNDGNI
+2622 RYVGGLVGTNDGNI

-2641 EFNQVIAVTKYM
+2641 EFNQVIAVTKYK
-2653 DTKRAGLLTGSTDNL
+2653 DTRCAGLLTGSTNNM
-2668 SAINNSVKGY
+2668 SNSNSVKGY

-2686 VGYAANPKVEDLPG
+2686 VGYAANPKVEDLSG
-2700 ASIQPLK
+2700 ALIQLIT
-2707 NDVGF
+2707 DVGF
-2712 WIGISGSNDVINLT
+2712 WIGISGLNDVINLT

-2737 KDIGTQKGSAT
+2737 KDIGTPKGSAT
-2748 IIYAG
+2748 IIYAD
-2753 ATATRTDQPTDSTA
+2753 ATATQTYQPTDSTA

-2796 AAGTGTASAI
+2796 AAGTGTASEI

-2814 RDSAYYWN
+2814 HDSAYYWN
-2822 VDDSTKASVAKLLSQ
+2822 VDNNTKTSVAKLLIQ
-2837 TNDAYLTTYGVE
+2837 TNDAYLTTYRVE
-2849 EKATTTVD
+2849 ENATTTVD

-2885 NVSNGDTA
+2885 NVNNGDTA
-2893 KKQMKNITA
+2893 KKQRKDITA

-2967 PVLVKKVLYISF
+2967 PVLVKKVLYINF

-2986 TDYCAADYPMT
+2986 TDYCASDYPMT
-2997 DTSSNHYATA
+2997 DISRNHYATA

-3033 GENLLWYYDKVLEL
+3033 GENLLWYYDKVLDL
-3047 ASGSSGNTQ
+3047 ASGSSGDTQ
-3056 TQTLLPE
+3056 KLLPE
-3063 GTRLTLVDRQTK
+3063 GTKLTLVDRQTK
-3075 QYYIYTTD
+3075 QYYIYTT
-3083 GSEDLHSFNLANMT
+3083 GGNEDLHSFNLANMT
-3097 VPGSSGQGQ
+3097 VPGSTSQGQ

-3124 DLVSESNDGTTYY
+3124 DLVSEPKDGTTYY

-3142 PSKATVRIGADY
+3142 PFKATVRIGADY

-3167 YRVTIPETDTILN
+3167 YRMTIPETDTSLN
-3180 PQEWKEEYYLTIQI
+3180 SQEWKEEYYLTIQI

-3223 KSDKDVDSSAYVVYN
+3223 KSDKDADSSAYVVYN
-3238 GVQQTFSISTSRI
+3238 GVQQTFSVSTSRI
-3251 HNGSLMG
+3251 HNGSPMG

-3265 DGIKIELTGKLWL
+3265 DSIKIKLTGELWL
-3278 TKEGRAQFKSLGPS
+3278 TEAGRTQFKLLGPS

-3299 ISLKKYLENAA
+3299 ISLKKYLEKAA

-3322 YIYQFSKSDGTEI
+3322 YIYRFSKSDGTEI
-3335 YSEKGKNSNAA
+3335 YLEEGKNSNAA
-3346 GLETMSLRYGDRT
+3346 GLETMSLRYGSSK
-3359 LKSAVETADSEEN
+3359 LKSALEEADSDEN

-3382 TYDDVDGF
+3382 TYDGVDDF
-3390 PVRGTADTDNSGASV
+3390 PVRGTADTDSSGTSV

-3410 IANTSM
+3410 IANTST

-3424 KTEEDKNRY
+3424 KTNEDKNRY

-3443 RYSSVDGSGIGDT
+3443 RYSSVDGTGIGDT

-3491 SKAAAIRYKMELFQK
+3491 SQAVAIRYKMELFQK

-3516 PLKIGSYLQNIVK
+3516 PLEIESYLQNIVK
-3529 DAKSDDISGNGD
+3529 DSKSDDTSEKGD
-3541 KAYQWKNDFVSDDT
+3541 KAYQWKNEFVSDDM

-3572 EKEQYTYANYRVRL
+3572 EEKNYTYANYRVRL

-3593 NGSELDGTKA
+3593 NGSELDDTKA

-3615 QDMIDNN
+3615 QDMIDND

>member
-17 AAGMAVCMVLTTPA
+17 AAGMAVCMVLMTPA
-31 LALAGAG
+31 SALAGAG

-65 GEDGGIGGQTK
+65 GEDGGTGGQTE
-76 STEQSGTE
+76 STEQSGTKT
-84 NRTDSAETPEKDGET
+84 RTDSAEPSEKDSETEET
-99 GATEK
+99 GSAEK

-124 SAEKET
+124 SAEKKT
-130 QQDSKDSVE
+130 QQDSTDSAK
-139 SNSQIDDTAA
+139 SSSQIDDTAA
-149 SESAEQKTE
+149 LESAEQKPE
-158 SKAAENEGQNRQDGN
+158 STSAENEGQNRQDGS
-173 DAENKADA
+173 DAENQANA
-181 ASVAADAGNQTP
+181 ASVVADAGNQTP
-193 TLTLKKAAQLAQSDE
+193 TLMLNEAVQLAQSDE

-260 AEVAGTAYSFLR
+260 AEVAGTAYSFLG

-284 EFDKK
+284 EFDTK
-289 TSAEKFSI
+289 TVAEKFSI

-481 GKNEADAGKFAF
+481 GENEADAGKFAF

-503 DKAAGG
+503 EKAAGG

-514 SVTKGGTDNGTGN
+514 SVTKGGTNDGTGN

-537 FHSIAVSGGEDVGG
+537 FHSITVSGGKNVGG

-564 TVAVSGKTT
+564 TVAVLGKTT
-573 DAITTK
+573 GAITTN
-579 VISESEVKNL
+579 VTSESEVTNL

-597 TVTSIDRNSAAV
+597 TVASTDGNSVAV
-609 MKNTLAIKGTSNAAD
+609 MKNTLAIKGTSNSAGL
-624 PDIRAVSTGGSKA
+624 DIRAVSTGGSKA

-667 NSTTTSVG
+667 NSNTTSVG

-683 GFLNVGNVTL
+683 GFLNVGNVTIT
-693 ATAAGNDLGSTD
+693 TADDNDL
-705 AKVPA
+705 A
-710 NDTDQVEG
+710 NEADQVEG

-756 FNENGL
+756 CNENGL
-762 IYALGNGNGLDVDGK
+762 IYALGNGNSLDVDGK

-789 SGSDIGNWGAVIRL
+789 GGSDIGNWGAVIRL

-808 EGADGVFTFDEDA
+808 EGEDGVFTFNEEA

-832 RTKANINGANQFAA
+832 GTKANINGANQFAA

-1582 YVATS
+1582 YAATS

>member
-1 MKMRVRKKI
+1 M
-10 NWMKRMV
+10 
-17 AAGMAVCMVLTTPA
+17 
-31 LALAGAG
+31 
-38 EGTET
+38 
-43 QTISEEAAG
+43 
-52 ESILDTGTGSVDA
+52 DA

-1582 YVATS
+1582 YAATS

-3124 DLVSESNDGTTYY
+3124 DLVSESNDETTYY

>member
-1 MKMRVRKKI
+1 
-10 NWMKRMV
+10 
-17 AAGMAVCMVLTTPA
+17 
-31 LALAGAG
+31 
-38 EGTET
+38 
-43 QTISEEAAG
+43 
-52 ESILDTGTGSVDA
+52 
-65 GEDGGIGGQTK
+65 
-76 STEQSGTE
+76 
-84 NRTDSAETPEKDGET
+84 
-99 GATEK
+99 
-104 DSETEETGSAEQG
+104 
-117 SETEKTG
+117 
-124 SAEKET
+124 
-130 QQDSKDSVE
+130 
-139 SNSQIDDTAA
+139 
-149 SESAEQKTE
+149 
-158 SKAAENEGQNRQDGN
+158 
-173 DAENKADA
+173 
-181 ASVAADAGNQTP
+181 
-193 TLTLKKAAQLAQSDE
+193 
-208 AAKDKLKVDATTQ
+208 
-221 TITVTDGIGL
+221 
-231 ILLSNVKPSE
+231 
-241 YKEYT
+241 
-246 INLVTTSGWDLTGT
+246 
-260 AEVAGTAYSFLR
+260 
-272 LGDDA
+272 
-277 DPYEGKF
+277 
-284 EFDKK
+284 
-289 TSAEKFSI
+289 
-297 TTTKALFHALSTKAK
+297 
-312 LDLISFSIS
+312 
-321 ATFSITM
+321 M

-481 GKNEADAGKFAF
+481 GENEADAGKFAF

-503 DKAAGG
+503 EKAAGG

-514 SVTKGGTDNGTGN
+514 SVTKGGTNDGTGN

-537 FHSIAVSGGEDVGG
+537 FHSITVSGGKNVGG

-564 TVAVSGKTT
+564 TVAVLGKTT
-573 DAITTK
+573 GAITTN
-579 VISESEVKNL
+579 VTSESEVTNL

-597 TVTSIDRNSAAV
+597 TVASTDGNSVAV
-609 MKNTLAIKGTSNAAD
+609 MKNTLAIKGTSNSAGL
-624 PDIRAVSTGGSKA
+624 DIRAVSTGGSKA

-667 NSTTTSVG
+667 NSNTTSVG

-683 GFLNVGNVTL
+683 GFLNVGNVTIT
-693 ATAAGNDLGSTD
+693 TADDNDL
-705 AKVPA
+705 A
-710 NDTDQVEG
+710 NEADQVEG

-756 FNENGL
+756 CNENGL
-762 IYALGNGNGLDVDGK
+762 IYALGNGNSLDVDGK

-789 SGSDIGNWGAVIRL
+789 GGSDIGNWGAVIRL

-808 EGADGVFTFDEDA
+808 EGEDGVFTFNEEA

-832 RTKANINGANQFAA
+832 GTKANINGANQFAA

-1582 YVATS
+1582 YAATS

-2957 TNQHVFHLYI
+2957 TNHHVFHLYI

>member
-17 AAGMAVCMVLTTPA
+17 ATGMAVCMVLTTPA
-31 LALAGAG
+31 SALAGAEG
-38 EGTET
+38 GTET

-52 ESILDTGTGSVDA
+52 ESILDTGAGSVDA
-65 GEDGGIGGQTK
+65 GEDGGIGGQTE
-76 STEQSGTE
+76 STEQSGTKTQ
-84 NRTDSAETPEKDGET
+84 TDSAEPTEKGGET
-99 GATEK
+99 GT
-104 DSETEETGSAEQG
+104 
-117 SETEKTG
+117 
-124 SAEKET
+124 
-130 QQDSKDSVE
+130 
-139 SNSQIDDTAA
+139 
-149 SESAEQKTE
+149 
-158 SKAAENEGQNRQDGN
+158 AENETRRDGR
-173 DAENKADA
+173 DTE
-181 ASVAADAGNQTP
+181 SQADAGNQTP
-193 TLTLKKAAQLAQSDE
+193 TLTLEQAAQLAQNDKT
-208 AAKDKLKVDATTQ
+208 AKDKLKVDTNTR
-221 TITVTDGIGL
+221 TITITDGIGL

-241 YKEYT
+241 YKEKG
-246 INLVTTSGWDLTGT
+246 INLVTTSGWDLTET
-260 AEVAGTAYSFLR
+260 AEIDGKTYSFLG
-272 LGDDA
+272 LGNDDN
-277 DPYEGKF
+277 PYEGKF

-297 TTTKALFHALSTKAK
+297 TTTKALFYALSTKAK
-312 LDLISFSIS
+312 LDSISFSIS
-321 ATFSITM
+321 KTFSSTGN
-328 KPLLAEKLKNSGDG
+328 PLLAEKLKNGGND
-342 TKLTSTVV
+342 TKLTSKVV
-350 LSDLNS
+350 LSNLNS
-356 DRIQEAAIG
+356 AEIQEAAIG
-365 GLIGTMEKGSSAEI
+365 GLIGTMEEGSSAEI

-392 GESHTGLFCNTMEPG
+392 GESHTGLFCNTMESG
-407 ASLTATFKNNV
+407 ASLTANFKNND
-418 KNTVSVEATTSGAD
+418 KNPVSVEATASEAD
-432 AGGFVGHMAAD
+432 AGGFVGRMKVD

-467 GSVTDGKISVQAEK
+467 GSVTDGKISVQAEN
-481 GKNEADAGKFAF
+481 GENEADAGKFAF

-537 FHSIAVSGGEDVGG
+537 FHSITVSGGKNVGG
-551 LFGVLKNTSTSST
+551 LFGVLKNTSTRST

-573 DAITTK
+573 YAITTN
-579 VISESEVKNL
+579 VTSESEVTNL

-597 TVTSIDRNSAAV
+597 TVVSTDRDSVAV

-624 PDIRAVSTGGSKA
+624 SEIRAVSTGGSKA

-667 NSTTTSVG
+667 NSNATSVG

-693 ATAAGNDLGSTD
+693 ATAAGNDLGSTNP
-705 AKVPA
+705 KVPS

-734 GETNLENQKIT
+734 GETNLETQKIT

-756 FNENGL
+756 YNENGL
-762 IYALGNGNGLDVDGK
+762 IYALGNGNGLDEDGK

-789 SGSDIGNWGAVIRL
+789 GGSDIGNWGAVIRL

-808 EGADGVFTFDEDA
+808 EGEEGVFTFNEVA

-826 NSSVEN
+826 NSSVKNE
-832 RTKANINGANQFAA
+832 TEADISGANQFAA
-846 YALAFEFSATD
+846 YALAFEFST
-857 TEKTEALKLKNNVD
+857 TYTGKTEALNLKSKVD
-871 QTQKQTVQL
+871 RDKEQIVNL
-880 TGDVDLTNT
+880 TGNVKLTNT

-900 KGKSAQ
+900 KSKK
-906 LFKGTLNGRTLDGG
+906 LFKGTLDGS
-920 NYKITLDIGATY
+920 NHTITLDIGATY
-932 GNNISEGNNAA
+932 GKNISGNDLAA

-962 IPFAGDITISNL
+962 IPFAGDVTISNL

-986 AVNQEV
+986 TVNQEE
-992 KDIKYPA
+992 KEIKYPA

-1005 GLASGKTEFNHVT
+1005 GLASGKTEFNNVT
-1018 VNTKSSVTEEATDA
+1018 VNTSSSVTEEATDA

-1064 DDERDTDNHRIGGL
+1064 VDERNTDNHRIGGL

-1088 TVRNTTLSGSITSAS
+1088 TVSNTTLSGSITSAS

-1108 IGGLI
+1108 VGGLI

-1120 LNNTAKPST
+1120 SNNKANSST
-1129 IAVSKLSV
+1129 IKISELSV
-1137 NGETVTTS
+1137 KGETVTTS
-1145 SAITSGGL
+1145 SATTTSGGL

-1159 NTNVEFTANTGVTI
+1159 NTNVEFAANAGVTI

-1179 AGTAQFGGLVYQATG
+1179 AGAAQFGGLVYQATG

-1207 TGTDNKANTFTGKS
+1207 TDTDKKKNIFTGKS
-1221 EKDTPSGLLVG
+1221 EKENPSGLLVG

-1237 ETNTDQTRTTSA
+1237 ETNTDQTKTTSA

-1256 WGSATDSAYKIN
+1256 WGSAVDSAYKIN
-1268 NGAVAL
+1268 DNAVVL
-1274 NIGNSKYFDELSGI
+1274 KIGDSKYFDELAGI

-1309 GNAALIDKG
+1309 GKAALIDKD
-1318 STTNTYTGQIGKENY
+1318 STTTNTYTGQIGKENY

-1346 YRKDKYTTEL
+1346 YRKDKYTTDL
-1356 KTITSEPDLV
+1356 KTITSVPDLV

-1375 ENIRTCFRKEIIST
+1375 ENIRTCFRKKIIST
-1389 PDHLFVTSISGN
+1389 PDNLFVTSISGN

-1456 YLMQHGLFYNT
+1456 YLMQHGLLYNT

-1484 EELKSEK
+1484 EVFKSEE
-1491 NTDDSDNSTQYNSG
+1491 NIDGSDNSTQYNSG

-1555 KAAKLTVDKLSTS
+1555 KAAKLTVDNISTCD
-1568 EKYMT
+1568 KYMT
-1573 GEGENKKTA
+1573 GEGNNQETA
-1582 YVATS
+1582 YAATS

-1612 VAEDSEKSISVWNNG
+1612 VAEDSEKSTSVWNNG
-1627 ITQVEYHTTHTI
+1627 TEQVEYHTTHTI

-1663 TDDKVTYGVELTNTE
+1663 TDNKVTYGVELTNTG
-1678 PTGRNPDK
+1678 TIGRNPDK
-1686 QYQYYDAKSYITDE
+1686 QYQYYDVDSYITDE
-1700 KNKNADEAYVKD
+1700 KNANANEAYVKE
-1712 RYQDTNFLRYVRV
+1712 RYKNTNFLRYVRV
-1725 AQNIKKSTYELD
+1725 AQNIEESTYELD

-1773 PGSIS
+1773 PVSIS
-1778 NFQVVFNSKVLENQT
+1778 NFQVVFNSKVLDSQT
-1793 QTAENYHTQG
+1793 QTVANYHTQG
-1803 NATSATTGTDITYTW
+1803 NAISATTTGTDITYTW
-1818 ENNVWKADRATD
+1818 ENNAWKADGATD
-1830 TIDTAKATSYLL
+1830 TIDTDKATSYLL

-1855 AETFSGLGTLTK
+1855 AETFSGLGTLK
-1867 PFSGVIVGS
+1867 NPFSGVIVGS
-1876 SDNGNPITV
+1876 ADNGNSITV
-1885 SMKGSNVNKDSF
+1885 SMKGSNGNKNSF

-1924 AASLPGTEKNPFFGG
+1924 AASLPGTEENPFFGG

-1948 TIIDHVSVWYN
+1948 TIIDHVSVQYS

-1968 YEKLIAAGGYVGLVG
+1968 YKELIAAGGYVGLVG
-1983 GATHVT
+1983 GATNVT
-1989 ENSDYEKNGGGVVFR
+1989 EKSDYEETGGGVVFR
-2004 NMENTTNTFTT
+2004 NMDKTTNTFTM
-2015 VCAEAAGTNKTVKML
+2015 VCVEAANEKKTVNML
-2030 NDDGTP
+2030 KDGTP
-2036 NGKSTTDGGDYF
+2036 DGKTTTAGGNYF

-2056 VLDGYACAEN
+2056 VLDGYACAEK
-2066 CTVKNTD
+2066 CTVNNTD
-2073 KNYTIPSLQAGT
+2073 KNYTIPSLQEGT
-2085 SDLTVSEDNGVLN
+2085 SDLTVSETDGVLN

-2128 DVDDGVVDAYQY
+2128 DVDGEVVDAYQY

-2168 WGGNAGSAGSD
+2168 WGRNAGSAGSAD
-2179 GAKNRVSYL
+2179 AKNRVSYL
-2188 VKNYTTDTTA
+2188 VKNYTTGTTA
-2198 ARLAGKNSDTKTDTN
+2198 ARLAGKSSDTKTATN
-2213 IPVDLTF
+2213 IPVKNIPVNLTF

-2246 VWNNDCSIPKVYRRN
+2246 VWNKDCSIPKVYRRN
-2261 LLIKNISGNEKNVTT
+2261 LLINTISGNEKNATK
-2276 ITLDMNQNEYGIE
+2276 IILDMNQNEYGIE
-2289 YKDGSWRNQGAGV
+2289 YTDGSWRNQGAGV
-2302 FVDFHFTNECSVSY
+2302 FVDFHFKDECRVSN
-2316 LTISGNVKIG
+2316 LAISGNVKIG
-2326 LFNKTNSNLCS
+2326 LFNKTDSNLCP
-2337 VEESDNKT
+2337 VKESDNKT

-2352 RTANSTGTVT
+2352 RTANSAGKVT
-2362 FRDFSLKN
+2362 FHEFSLKN
-2370 IDVYGGTM
+2370 INVYGGTM

-2390 NSKRNV
+2390 NNSKRNV
-2396 TFINWSIENV
+2396 TFSNWSIENV

-2425 VGYGTLEIKRDSND
+2425 VGYGTLEITRNSNE

-2453 RYATAAAG
+2453 KYGTAAAG
-2461 GLVGACDFSGVNI
+2461 GLAGACDFSGVNI
-2474 KNVNANNVTVTG
+2474 ENVNANNVTVTG
-2486 EYVRDIGGLVA
+2486 EYVRDIGGLIA
-2497 GNRKVTNINIDIN
+2497 GKRNGTNIDID
-2510 VTVTSCVLHS
+2510 VTSCVLHS

-2526 IDSNEASTGGIIGY
+2526 KKTTGYTGGIIGY
-2540 HNNPLA
+2540 HDSSLA
-2546 IFGVTMDCNSKING
+2546 ISGITMDCNSKING
-2560 QQYTGGYVGQSKA
+2560 QQYTGGFVGQSNA
-2573 KVQIMSCS
+2573 NVQIMNCS
-2581 EKDTYVKSDRR
+2581 ERDTYVKSDTQ
-2592 NWIGGF
+2592 NWVGGF
-2598 IGYLSSGYTA
+2598 IGHLYKTA
-2608 TFQTCKEEKVNILG
+2608 TFQNCQQENVTVLG
-2622 RYVGGLVGNNDGNI
+2622 RYVGGLIGAADGNI
-2636 LASNV
+2636 QASNV
-2641 EFNQVIAVTKYM
+2641 VFANVVVATKQSGS
-2653 DTKRAGLLTGSTDNL
+2653 RNAGLVTGSTY
-2668 SAINNSVKGY
+2668 INKKNISVKGY
-2678 NILAESCK
+2678 NFLAQSCK
-2686 VGYAANPKVEDLPG
+2686 VGLVDAKEANDLSK
-2700 ASIQPLK
+2700 ADIK
-2707 NDVGF
+2707 AMDTAGF
-2712 WIGISGSNDVINLT
+2712 WIGISGPKDNINLT

-2737 KDIGTQKGSAT
+2737 KDIGTQNGSAT
-2748 IIYAG
+2748 IIYAD
-2753 ATATRTDQPTDSTA
+2753 ANADQTYQPTDSTA

-2814 RDSAYYWN
+2814 HDSAYYWN
-2822 VDDSTKASVAKLLSQ
+2822 VDDSTKTSVAKLLSL
-2837 TNDAYLTTYGVE
+2837 TNDAYLTTYRVE
-2849 EKATTTVD
+2849 ENATTTVD
-2857 KNVDF
+2857 ENVDF

-2893 KKQMKNITA
+2893 KKQTKDITA
-2902 TSYKWDSNTHNFAP
+2902 TSYKWDSKTHNFAP

-2950 YTDPTDT
+2950 YIDPTDT
-2957 TNQHVFHLYI
+2957 TSTTNPHVFHLYI
-2967 PVLVKKVLYISF
+2967 PVLVKKVLYINF

-2986 TDYCAADYPMT
+2986 TDYCASDYPMT
-2997 DTSSNHYATA
+2997 DISRNHYATA

-3033 GENLLWYYDKVLEL
+3033 GENLLWYYDKVLDL

-3056 TQTLLPE
+3056 KLLPE

-3075 QYYIYTTD
+3075 QYYIYTID
-3083 GSEDLHSFNLANMT
+3083 GNKDLHRFNLANMT
-3097 VPGSSGQGQ
+3097 VPGSTGQGQ

-3124 DLVSESNDGTTYY
+3124 DLVLELEDGTTYY

-3142 PSKATVRIGADY
+3142 SSKATVRIGADY

-3167 YRVTIPETDTILN
+3167 YRMTIPETDTSLN
-3180 PQEWKEEYYLTIQI
+3180 SQEWKEEYYLTIQI

-3223 KSDKDVDSSAYVVYN
+3223 KSDKDADSSAYVVYN

-3251 HNGSLMG
+3251 HNGSPMG

-3265 DGIKIELTGKLWL
+3265 DGIKIKLTGKLWL
-3278 TKEGRAQFKSLGPS
+3278 TEAGQAQFKSLGPS

-3322 YIYQFSKSDGTEI
+3322 YIYQLSKSDGTEI
-3335 YSEKGKNSNAA
+3335 HSEKGKNSNAA
-3346 GLETMSLRYGDRT
+3346 GLETMSLRYGSSE
-3359 LKSAVETADSEEN
+3359 LKSALEKADSEKN

-3382 TYDDVDGF
+3382 TYDGVDDF
-3390 PVRGTADTDNSGASV
+3390 PVRGTADTDSSGTSV

-3410 IANTSM
+3410 IANTST

-3424 KTEEDKNRY
+3424 KAEEDRNRY

-3443 RYSSVDGSGIGDT
+3443 RYSSVDGTGIGDT

-3483 SNVDAETL
+3483 SNVDTETL
-3491 SKAAAIRYKMELFQK
+3491 SRAAAIRYKMELFQK

-3529 DAKSDDISGNGD
+3529 DSKSDDTSGNGD
-3541 KAYQWKNDFVSDDT
+3541 KAYQWKNEFVSDDM

-3572 EKEQYTYANYRVRL
+3572 EEKNYTYANYRVRL
-3586 TAVLLDK
+3586 TAVLLDE

>member
-1 MKMRVRKKI
+1 MKMRVHKKI

-17 AAGMAVCMVLTTPA
+17 ATGMAVCMVLTTPA
-31 LALAGAG
+31 SALAGAE

-52 ESILDTGTGSVDA
+52 ESILDTGAGSVDA

-84 NRTDSAETPEKDGET
+84 NRTDSAEPTEKGGET
-99 GATEK
+99 GT
-104 DSETEETGSAEQG
+104 
-117 SETEKTG
+117 
-124 SAEKET
+124 
-130 QQDSKDSVE
+130 
-139 SNSQIDDTAA
+139 
-149 SESAEQKTE
+149 
-158 SKAAENEGQNRQDGN
+158 AENETRRDGS
-173 DAENKADA
+173 DAE
-181 ASVAADAGNQTP
+181 SQADAGNQTP
-193 TLTLKKAAQLAQSDE
+193 MLTLNEAVELAKHGE
-208 AAKDKLKVDATTQ
+208 AKDKLKVEANTR

-260 AEVAGTAYSFLR
+260 AEIEGKTYSFLG

-277 DPYEGKF
+277 NPYEGKF

-289 TSAEKFSI
+289 TVAENFSI

-312 LDLISFSIS
+312 LDPISFSIS
-321 ATFSITM
+321 ATFSITT

-350 LSDLNS
+350 LSNLNS
-356 DRIQEAAIG
+356 GDVQEAAIG
-365 GLIGTMEKGSSAEI
+365 GLIGTMEQGSSAEI
-379 TFTNNFSN
+379 TFTNNFSKP
-387 SLKVS
+387 LKVS
-392 GESHTGLFCNTMEPG
+392 GESHTGLFCNTMESG
-407 ASLTATFKNNV
+407 ASLTATFNNNNDKNM
-418 KNTVSVEATTSGAD
+418 VSVEATASEAD
-432 AGGFVGHMAAD
+432 AGGFVGRMNVD

-467 GSVTDGKISVQAEK
+467 GSVTDGKISVQAGN

-514 SVTKGGTDNGTGN
+514 SVTKGGTDNGTVN

-537 FHSIAVSGGEDVGG
+537 FHRIDVSSGKDVGG

-573 DAITTK
+573 GAITTN
-579 VISESEVKNL
+579 VTSEVTNL

-597 TVTSIDRNSAAV
+597 TVKSTDGNSAAV
-609 MKNTLAIKGTSNAAD
+609 MKNTLAIKGTFNSAGS
-624 PDIRAVSTGGSKA
+624 DIGAVSTGGSKA
-637 STTYGGV
+637 NTTYGGV

-659 SASTADMK
+659 SASIADMK
-667 NSTTTSVG
+667 NSNTTSVG

-693 ATAAGNDLGSTD
+693 TTAAGNDLGSTNP
-705 AKVPA
+705 KVPS

-762 IYALGNGNGLDVDGK
+762 IYALGNGNGLDADGK

-789 SGSDIGNWGAVIRL
+789 GGSDIGNWGAVIRL

-808 EGADGVFTFDEDA
+808 EGEDGVFTFDEVA

-832 RTKANINGANQFAA
+832 ETKADINGANQFAA
-846 YALAFEFSATD
+846 YALAFEFSMTD
-857 TEKTEALKLKNNVD
+857 TGKTEALNLKSKVD
-871 QTQKQTVQL
+871 RDQKQTVNL
-880 TGDVDLTNT
+880 TGDAKLTNT
-889 GIIGIGKDNIE
+889 GIIGIGKDNVE
-900 KGKSAQ
+900 KGKAHQ
-906 LFKGTLNGRTLDGG
+906 FKGTLDGG
-920 NYKITLDIGATY
+920 NYTITLDIGAAY
-932 GNNISEGNNAA
+932 GKNSSGDDYAA

-962 IPFAGDITISNL
+962 IPFARDITISNL

-986 AVNQEV
+986 TVNQEV

-1005 GLASGKTEFNHVT
+1005 GLASGKTKFNHVT

-1052 FKDCT
+1052 FTDCT

-1064 DDERDTDNHRIGGL
+1064 EDKRNTDNHRIGGL

-1088 TVRNTTLSGSITSAS
+1088 TVSNTTLSGSITSAS

-1108 IGGLI
+1108 VGGLI

-1120 LNNTAKPST
+1120 SNSKAKPST
-1129 IAVSKLSV
+1129 IEISELSV

-1145 SAITSGGL
+1145 SATTTNGGL

-1159 NTNVEFTANTGVTI
+1159 NTNVEFAANAGVTI

-1207 TGTDNKANTFTGKS
+1207 TGTDNKANIFTGKS
-1221 EKDTPSGLLVG
+1221 EKENPSGLLVG

-1237 ETNTDQTRTTSA
+1237 ETNTDQTKTTSA

-1256 WGSATDSAYKIN
+1256 WGSAVDSAYKIN
-1268 NGAVAL
+1268 DNAVVL
-1274 NIGNSKYFDELSGI
+1274 KIGDSKYFDELAGI
-1288 TRFDDAGNS
+1288 TRFNDTGNS

-1309 GNAALIDKG
+1309 GKAALIDKD
-1318 STTNTYTGQIGKENY
+1318 STTTNTYTGQIGKENY

-1346 YRKDKYTTEL
+1346 YRKDKYTTDL
-1356 KTITSEPDLV
+1356 KNITSEPDLV

-1375 ENIRTCFRKEIIST
+1375 ENIRTCFRKKITST
-1389 PDHLFVTSISGN
+1389 PDNIFVTSISGN

-1414 LTPVHIGSES
+1414 LTSVHIGSES
-1424 NTGSDT
+1424 NIGSDT

-1456 YLMQHGLFYNT
+1456 YLMQHGLLYNT

-1473 NKTSFAGVVGK
+1473 NKTSFAGAVGK
-1484 EELKSEK
+1484 EVFKSEE
-1491 NTDDSDNSTQYNSG
+1491 NTDGSDNSTQYNSG

-1539 KDNGITY
+1539 KGNGTTY

-1568 EKYMT
+1568 DKYMP
-1573 GEGENKKTA
+1573 GEGENKETA
-1582 YVATS
+1582 YAATS

-1612 VAEDSEKSISVWNNG
+1612 VAEDSEKSTSVWNNG
-1627 ITQVEYHTTHTI
+1627 TEQVEYHTTHTI

-1663 TDDKVTYGVELTNTE
+1663 TDNKVTYGVELTNTG
-1678 PTGRNPDK
+1678 TIGRNPDK
-1686 QYQYYDAKSYITDE
+1686 QYQYYDVDSYITDE
-1700 KNKNADEAYVKD
+1700 KNKNANEAYVKD
-1712 RYQDTNFLRYVRV
+1712 RYKDTNFLRYVMV
-1725 AQNIKKSTYELD
+1725 AQNIEESTYELD

-1759 DALQLSSLASYIST
+1759 DALQLSSLASYIRT

-1778 NFQVVFNSKVLENQT
+1778 NFQVVFNSKVLESQT

-1803 NATSATTGTDITYTW
+1803 NAASDTTGTDITYTW
-1818 ENNVWKADRATD
+1818 ENNAWKVDGATD

-1876 SDNGNPITV
+1876 ADNGNSITV
-1885 SMKGSNVNKDSF
+1885 SMKGSNGNKDSF

-1913 VDYSNAKIQMQ
+1913 VDYLDAKIQMQ
-1924 AASLPGTEKNPFFGG
+1924 AEKLPGTDNKNPFFGG

-1948 TIIDHVSVWYN
+1948 TIIDHVSVQYN

-1968 YEKLIAAGGYVGLVG
+1968 YKELIAAGGYVGLVG

-1989 ENSDYEKNGGGVVFR
+1989 EDNDYEKTGGGVVFR
-2004 NMENTTNTFTT
+2004 NMDKTTNTFTA
-2015 VCAEAAGTNKTVKML
+2015 VCAEAAGTKKTVKML

-2036 NGKSTTDGGDYF
+2036 DGKSTTEGGDYF

-2073 KNYTIPSLQAGT
+2073 KNYIIPSLHAGK
-2085 SDLTVSEDNGVLN
+2085 SDLTVSEENDVLN

-2128 DVDDGVVDAYQY
+2128 DVDSQVVDAYQY

-2168 WGGNAGSAGSD
+2168 WGENAGSAGSD
-2179 GAKNRVSYL
+2179 VAKNRVSYL
-2188 VKNYTTDTTA
+2188 VKNYTTDITA
-2198 ARLAGKNSDTKTDTN
+2198 ARLAGKSSDTKTVTN
-2213 IPVDLTF
+2213 IPVNLIF
-2220 SVESIDM
+2220 SAESIDM

-2246 VWNNDCSIPKVYRRN
+2246 VWNKDCSIPKVYRRN
-2261 LLIKNISGNEKNVTT
+2261 LLIKNISGNEKNATK
-2276 ITLDMNQNEYGIE
+2276 IILDMNQNEYGIE
-2289 YKDGSWRNQGAGV
+2289 YTDGSWRNQGAGV
-2302 FVDFHFTNECSVSY
+2302 FVDFHFKDECRVSN
-2316 LTISGNVKIG
+2316 LAISGNVKIG
-2326 LFNKTNSNLCS
+2326 LFNKTDSNLCP
-2337 VEESDNKT
+2337 VKESDNKT

-2352 RTANSTGTVT
+2352 RTANSAGKVT
-2362 FRDFSLKN
+2362 FHEFSLKN
-2370 IDVYGGTM
+2370 INVYGGTM

-2396 TFINWSIENV
+2396 TFSNWSIENV

-2425 VGYGTLEIKRDSND
+2425 VGYGTLEIKRDSNE
-2439 DVNIKNLKVTTISD
+2439 DVNIQNLKVTTISAV
-2453 RYATAAAG
+2453 YKTAAAG
-2461 GLVGACDFSGVNI
+2461 GLVGACDFSGVSI
-2474 KNVNANNVTVTG
+2474 KNVKANNVTVTG
-2486 EYVRDIGGLVA
+2486 ESVRDIGGLIA
-2497 GNRKVTNINIDIN
+2497 GKRNGTNISIN
-2510 VTVTSCVLHS
+2510 VTSCVLHS
-2520 IEVNNP
+2520 IEVSNP
-2526 IDSNEASTGGIIGY
+2526 KKTTGYTGGIIGY
-2540 HNNPLA
+2540 HDSLLA
-2546 IFGVTMDCNSKING
+2546 ISEVTMDCNSKING
-2560 QQYTGGYVGQSKA
+2560 QQYTGGFVGWSNTDVK
-2573 KVQIMSCS
+2573 IMNCS
-2581 EKDTYVKSDRR
+2581 EKDTYVKSEAK
-2592 NWIGGF
+2592 NWVGGF
-2598 IGYLSSGYTA
+2598 IGYLKDGCTA
-2608 TFQTCKEEKVNILG
+2608 IFQICKEEKVNILG
-2622 RYVGGLVGNNDGNI
+2622 RYVGGLVGTNDGNI
-2636 LASNV
+2636 LASNI
-2641 EFNQVIAVTKYM
+2641 EFNQVIAVTKY
-2653 DTKRAGLLTGSTDNL
+2653 TATRWAGLLTGSTD
-2668 SAINNSVKGY
+2668 INSKYVNSMKGY

-2686 VGYAANPKVEDLPG
+2686 VGYATNPEVEV
-2700 ASIQPLK
+2700 QPIK
-2707 NDVGF
+2707 EGGF
-2712 WIGISGSNDVINLT
+2712 WIGLSGSNDAINLT

-2737 KDIGTQKGSAT
+2737 KDIGTQNGSAT
-2748 IIYAG
+2748 IIYAD
-2753 ATATRTDQPTDSTA
+2753 ANADQTYQPTDSTA

-2796 AAGTGTASAI
+2796 AAGTGTARAI
-2806 LTELGRDS
+2806 LTELGS
-2814 RDSAYYWN
+2814 ESHDSAYYWN
-2822 VDDSTKASVAKLLSQ
+2822 IDDSTKESVEKLLSQ
-2837 TNDAYLTTYGVE
+2837 TNDAYLTTYRAE
-2849 EKATTTVD
+2849 ENATTTVD
-2857 KNVDF
+2857 ENVDF

-2885 NVSNGDTA
+2885 NMNNGDTA
-2893 KKQMKNITA
+2893 KKQMKDITA

-2950 YTDPTDT
+2950 YIDPTDT
-2957 TNQHVFHLYI
+2957 TSTTNPHVFHLYI
-2967 PVLVKKVLYISF
+2967 PVLVKKVLYINF

-2986 TDYCAADYPMT
+2986 TDYCASDYPMT
-2997 DTSSNHYATA
+2997 DISRNHYATA

-3033 GENLLWYYDKVLEL
+3033 GENLLWYYDKVLDL

-3056 TQTLLPE
+3056 KLLPK

-3083 GSEDLHSFNLANMT
+3083 GNEDLHRFNLANMT
-3097 VPGSSGQGQ
+3097 VPGSTGQGQ

-3124 DLVSESNDGTTYY
+3124 EQVLEPKNGTTYY
-3137 VKETD
+3137 VKETE

-3154 YRKAEEKDKDAEK
+3154 YRKAEENDKDVEK
-3167 YRVTIPETDTILN
+3167 YRMTISKTDTFLN
-3180 PQEWKEEYYLTIQI
+3180 SQEWKEEYYLTIQI

-3209 ATMSRKEGTLPAVI
+3209 ATMSLKEGTLPAVI
-3223 KSDKDVDSSAYVVYN
+3223 KSDKDADSSAYVVYN
-3238 GVQQTFSISTSRI
+3238 GVQQTFSIFTSRI
-3251 HNGSLMG
+3251 HNGSPMG

-3265 DGIKIELTGKLWL
+3265 DGIKIKLIGKLWL
-3278 TKEGRAQFKSLGPS
+3278 TDAGRAQFQLLGPS

-3299 ISLKKYLENAA
+3299 ISLKKYLEKAA

-3322 YIYQFSKSDGTEI
+3322 YIYQLSKSDGTEI
-3335 YSEKGKNSNAA
+3335 HSEKGKNSNAA
-3346 GLETMSLRYGDRT
+3346 GLETMSLRYGSSE
-3359 LKSAVETADSEEN
+3359 LKSALERADSEKN

-3382 TYDDVDGF
+3382 TYDGVDDF

-3410 IANTSM
+3410 IANTST

-3424 KTEEDKNRY
+3424 KTKEDKNRY

-3443 RYSSVDGSGIGDT
+3443 RYSSVDGTGIGDT

-3483 SNVDAETL
+3483 SNVDTETL
-3491 SKAAAIRYKMELFQK
+3491 SRAAAIRYKMELFQK
-3506 NENGTYDETK
+3506 NENGTYDETN
-3516 PLKIGSYLQNIVK
+3516 PLEIGSYLQNIVK
-3529 DAKSDDISGNGD
+3529 DSKSDDISGNGD
-3541 KAYQWKNDFVSDDT
+3541 KAYQCKNDFVSDDT

-3572 EKEQYTYANYRVRL
+3572 EEKNYTYANYRVRL

-3593 NGSELDGTKA
+3593 NGSELDDTKA

-3615 QDMIDNN
+3615 QDMIDND

>member
-31 LALAGAG
+31 SALAGTEAG

-65 GEDGGIGGQTK
+65 GEDGGTGGQTE
-76 STEQSGTE
+76 STEQSGTKT
-84 NRTDSAETPEKDGET
+84 RTDSAEPTEKGGET
-99 GATEK
+99 GT
-104 DSETEETGSAEQG
+104 
-117 SETEKTG
+117 
-124 SAEKET
+124 
-130 QQDSKDSVE
+130 
-139 SNSQIDDTAA
+139 
-149 SESAEQKTE
+149 
-158 SKAAENEGQNRQDGN
+158 AENETRRDGR
-173 DAENKADA
+173 DTE
-181 ASVAADAGNQTP
+181 SQADAGNQTP
-193 TLTLKKAAQLAQSDE
+193 TLTLEQAAQLAQNDKT
-208 AAKDKLKVDATTQ
+208 AKDKLKVDTNTR

-241 YKEYT
+241 YKKYT

-260 AEVAGTAYSFLR
+260 AEIKGQTYSFLG

-289 TSAEKFSI
+289 TVAEKFSI

-312 LDLISFSIS
+312 LDPISFSIS

-356 DRIQEAAIG
+356 GDIQEAAIG
-365 GLIGTMEKGSSAEI
+365 GLIGTMEEGSRAEI

-392 GESHTGLFCNTMEPG
+392 GEGHTGLFCNTMEPR
-407 ASLTATFKNNV
+407 ASLTATFNNNDKNP
-418 KNTVSVEATTSGAD
+418 VSVEATASEAD
-432 AGGFVGHMAAD
+432 AGGFVGRMKAD

-452 AAQVSSASGNAGGLV
+452 VAQVSSVSGNAGGLA
-467 GSVTDGKISVQAEK
+467 GSVTDGKISVQAEN
-481 GKNEADAGKFAF
+481 GENEAAAGKFVF

-503 DKAAGG
+503 GKAAGG

-514 SVTKGGTDNGTGN
+514 SVTKGGIDNGTGN
-527 SISYDLSEYE
+527 SISYNLSEYE

-551 LFGVLKNTSTSST
+551 LFGVLKNTSTRST

-597 TVTSIDRNSAAV
+597 TVTSIDRNSADV
-609 MKNTLAIKGTSNAAD
+609 MQNTLAIKGTSNAAD
-624 PDIRAVSTGGSKA
+624 SDIRAVSTGGSKA

-667 NSTTTSVG
+667 NSNTTSVG

-693 ATAAGNDLGSTD
+693 ATAAGNDLGSTNP
-705 AKVPA
+705 KVPS

-734 GETNLENQKIT
+734 GETNLETQKIT

-756 FNENGL
+756 CNENGL
-762 IYALGNGNGLDVDGK
+762 IYALGNGNGLDAYGK

-789 SGSDIGNWGAVIRL
+789 GGSDIGNWGAVIRL

-808 EGADGVFTFDEDA
+808 EGEDGVFTFNEVA
-821 HTVTI
+821 HIVTI
-826 NSSVEN
+826 NSSVKNGTE
-832 RTKANINGANQFAA
+832 ADISGANQFAA
-846 YALAFEFSATD
+846 YALAFEFSTTD
-857 TEKTEALKLKNNVD
+857 TGKTEALNLKSKVD
-871 QTQKQTVQL
+871 RDKEQTVNL
-880 TGDVDLTNT
+880 TGDVNLTNT
-889 GIIGIGKDNIE
+889 GIIGIGKDNVE
-900 KGKSAQ
+900 KGKQ
-906 LFKGTLNGRTLDGG
+906 FKGTLEGG
-920 NYKITLDIGATY
+920 NHTITLDIGATY
-932 GNNISEGNNAA
+932 GKNTSGNDLAA

-954 DTHYSLAL
+954 DAHYSLAL

-986 AVNQEV
+986 TVNQEE
-992 KDIKYPA
+992 KEIKYPA

-1005 GLASGKTEFNHVT
+1005 GLASGETKFDHVT
-1018 VNTKSSVTEEATDA
+1018 VNTRSSVTEEADA

-1046 EGSTLT
+1046 EGSKLIFTN
-1052 FKDCT
+1052 CT
-1057 WGNTASL
+1057 WGDTASL

-1078 AAEVMGGCTV
+1078 AAEVMGGCAV
-1088 TVRNTTLSGSITSAS
+1088 TVSNTTLSGFITSAS

-1108 IGGLI
+1108 VGGLI

-1120 LNNTAKPST
+1120 SNNKANSST
-1129 IAVSKLSV
+1129 IKISELSV
-1137 NGETVTTS
+1137 KGETVTTS
-1145 SAITSGGL
+1145 SATTTSGGL

-1159 NTNVEFTANTGVTI
+1159 NTNVEFAANAGVTI

-1179 AGTAQFGGLVYQATG
+1179 AGNAQFGGLVYQATG

-1207 TGTDNKANTFTGKS
+1207 TDTNNKVNTLTGKS
-1221 EKDTPSGLLVG
+1221 EKENPSGLLVG
-1232 TGLLT
+1232 NGLLT
-1237 ETNTDQTRTTSA
+1237 ETNTDQTKTTTA

-1256 WGSATDSAYKIN
+1256 WGRAVDSAYKIN
-1268 NGAVAL
+1268 EGAVVL
-1274 NIGNSKYFDELSGI
+1274 NISDSNYFDELAGI

-1309 GNAALIDKG
+1309 GKAALIDKD
-1318 STTNTYTGQIGKENY
+1318 STTTNTYTGQIGKENY

-1346 YRKDKYTTEL
+1346 YRKDKYTTNL
-1356 KTITSEPDLV
+1356 KNIISEPDLV

-1375 ENIRTCFRKEIIST
+1375 ENIRTWFREKITST
-1389 PDHLFVTSISGN
+1389 PDNPFVTSISGN

-1456 YLMQHGLFYNT
+1456 YLMQHGLLYNT

-1484 EELKSEK
+1484 EKFKSEK
-1491 NTDDSDNSTQYNSG
+1491 NTDGSDNSTQYNSG

-1539 KDNGITY
+1539 KGNDTTY

-1568 EKYMT
+1568 AKYMT
-1573 GEGENKKTA
+1573 GEGNNQKTA
-1582 YVATS
+1582 YAATS

-1612 VAEDSEKSISVWNNG
+1612 VAEDSEKSTSVWNNG
-1627 ITQVEYHTTHTI
+1627 TMKVEYHTTHTI

-1663 TDDKVTYGVELTNTE
+1663 TDNKVTYGVELTNTG
-1678 PTGRNPDK
+1678 TIGRNPDK
-1686 QYQYYDAKSYITDE
+1686 QYQYYDADRYITDE
-1700 KNKNADEAYVKD
+1700 KNKNANEAYVKD
-1712 RYQDTNFLRYVRV
+1712 RYKDTNFLRYVRV
-1725 AQNIKKSTYELD
+1725 AQNIEESIYELD

-1778 NFQVVFNSKVLENQT
+1778 NFQVVFNSKVLESQT

-1803 NATSATTGTDITYTW
+1803 NATSATTTGTDITCTW
-1818 ENNVWKADRATD
+1818 ENNEWKADEATD
-1830 TIDTAKATSYLL
+1830 IIDTAKATSYLL

-1876 SDNGNPITV
+1876 ADNGNSITV
-1885 SMKGSNVNKDSF
+1885 SMKGSNGNKNSF

-1924 AASLPGTEKNPFFGG
+1924 AASLPGTAENPFFGG

-1948 TIIDHVSVWYN
+1948 TIIDHVSVQYN
-1959 ENTVSFSGD
+1959 ENTVSFSGN

-1989 ENSDYEKNGGGVVFR
+1989 EDNDYEKTGGGVVFR
-2004 NMENTTNTFTT
+2004 NMDNTTNTFTA
-2015 VCAEAAGTNKTVKML
+2015 VCAEAADEKKTVKML
-2030 NDDGTP
+2030 KEDGTP
-2036 NGKSTTDGGDYF
+2036 DGKTTTEGGNYF

-2056 VLDGYACAEN
+2056 VLDGYACAEK
-2066 CTVKNTD
+2066 CTVNNTD
-2073 KNYTIPSLQAGT
+2073 KNYTIQCLQAGK
-2085 SDLTVSEDNGVLN
+2085 SDLTVSEENDVLN

-2128 DVDDGVVDAYQY
+2128 DVDSQVVDAYQY

-2168 WGGNAGSAGSD
+2168 WGENAGSAGSAD
-2179 GAKNRVSYL
+2179 AKNRVSYL
-2188 VKNYTTDTTA
+2188 VKNYTTGTTA
-2198 ARLAGKNSDTKTDTN
+2198 ARLAGKSSDTKTATN
-2213 IPVDLTF
+2213 IPVKNIPVNLTF

-2246 VWNNDCSIPKVYRRN
+2246 VWNKDCSIPKVYRRN
-2261 LLIKNISGNEKNVTT
+2261 LLINTISGNEKNATK
-2276 ITLDMNQNEYGIE
+2276 IILDMNQNEYGIE
-2289 YKDGSWRNQGAGV
+2289 YTDGSWRNQGAGV
-2302 FVDFHFTNECSVSY
+2302 FVDFHFKDECRVSN
-2316 LTISGNVKIG
+2316 LAISGNVKIG
-2326 LFNKTNSNLCS
+2326 LFNKTDSNLCP
-2337 VEESDNKT
+2337 VKESDNKT

-2352 RTANSTGTVT
+2352 RTANSAGKVT
-2362 FRDFSLKN
+2362 FHEFSLKN
-2370 IDVYGGTM
+2370 INVYGGTM

-2390 NSKRNV
+2390 NNSKRNV
-2396 TFINWSIENV
+2396 TFSNWSIENV

-2425 VGYGTLEIKRDSND
+2425 VGYGTLEITRNSNE

-2453 RYATAAAG
+2453 KYGTAAAG
-2461 GLVGACDFSGVNI
+2461 GLAGACDFSGVNI
-2474 KNVNANNVTVTG
+2474 ENVNANNVTVTG
-2486 EYVRDIGGLVA
+2486 EYVRDIGGLIA
-2497 GNRKVTNINIDIN
+2497 GKRNGTGTGTNIN
-2510 VTVTSCVLHS
+2510 VTSCVLHS
-2520 IEVNNP
+2520 IEVSNP
-2526 IDSNEASTGGIIGY
+2526 KKPTGYTGGIIGY
-2540 HNNPLA
+2540 HDSPLA
-2546 IFGVTMDCNSKING
+2546 ISGVTMERNSKING
-2560 QQYTGGYVGQSKA
+2560 QQYTGGFVGQSNA
-2573 KVQIMSCS
+2573 NVCIMNCS
-2581 EKDTYVKSDRR
+2581 ERDTYVKSDTQ
-2592 NWIGGF
+2592 NWVGGF
-2598 IGYLSSGYTA
+2598 IGHLYKTA
-2608 TFQTCKEEKVNILG
+2608 AFQNCQQENVTVLG
-2622 RYVGGLVGNNDGNI
+2622 RYVGGLIGAADGDI
-2636 LASNV
+2636 QASNV
-2641 EFNQVIAVTKYM
+2641 VFANVVVATKQ
-2653 DTKRAGLLTGSTDNL
+2653 KQSGSRNAGLVTGSTY
-2668 SAINNSVKGY
+2668 INKKNISVKGY
-2678 NILAESCK
+2678 NFLAQSCK
-2686 VGYAANPKVEDLPG
+2686 VGFVDEKEANDL
-2700 ASIQPLK
+2700 LK
-2707 NDVGF
+2707 ADIKAMDTAGF
-2712 WIGISGSNDVINLT
+2712 WIGISGPKDNINLT

-2737 KDIGTQKGSAT
+2737 KDIGTPNGSAI
-2748 IIYAG
+2748 IIYAD
-2753 ATATRTDQPTDSTA
+2753 ANADQTYRPTDSTA

-2796 AAGTGTASAI
+2796 AAGTGTASEI

-2814 RDSAYYWN
+2814 HDSAYYWN
-2822 VDDSTKASVAKLLSQ
+2822 VDNNTKTSVAKLLSQ
-2837 TNDAYLTTYGVE
+2837 TNDAYLTTYRVE
-2849 EKATTTVD
+2849 ENATTTVD

-2885 NVSNGDTA
+2885 NVNNGDTA
-2893 KKQMKNITA
+2893 KKRTKDITA
-2902 TSYKWDSNTHNFAP
+2902 TSYKWDSNYNNFAP

-2957 TNQHVFHLYI
+2957 TNSHVFHLYI
-2967 PVLVKKVLYISF
+2967 PVLVKKVLYINF

-2986 TDYCAADYPMT
+2986 TDYCASDYPMT
-2997 DTSSNHYATA
+2997 DISRNHYATA

-3033 GENLLWYYDKVLEL
+3033 GENLLWYYDKVLDL
-3047 ASGSSGNTQ
+3047 ASGSSGDTQ
-3056 TQTLLPE
+3056 KLLPE

-3083 GSEDLHSFNLANMT
+3083 GSENLHSFDLANMT

-3124 DLVSESNDGTTYY
+3124 EQVLELENGTTYY
-3137 VKETD
+3137 VKETE

-3154 YRKAEEKDKDAEK
+3154 YRKAEEKDKDADK
-3167 YRVTIPETDTILN
+3167 YRMTIPGTDTSLN
-3180 PQEWKEEYYLTIQI
+3180 SQEWKEEYYLTIQI

-3223 KSDKDVDSSAYVVYN
+3223 KSDKDVNSSAYVVYN

-3251 HNGSLMG
+3251 HNGSPMEV
-3258 DTAMENG
+3258 TAMENG
-3265 DGIKIELTGKLWL
+3265 DGIKINLTGELWL
-3278 TKEGRAQFKSLGPS
+3278 TEAGRTQFKLLGPS

-3299 ISLKKYLENAA
+3299 ISLKKYLEKAA

-3322 YIYQFSKSDGTEI
+3322 YIYRFSKSDGTEI
-3335 YSEKGKNSNAA
+3335 YLEEGKNSNAA
-3346 GLETMSLRYGDRT
+3346 GLETMSLRYGSSK
-3359 LKSAVETADSEEN
+3359 LKSALEEADSDEN

-3382 TYDDVDGF
+3382 TYDGVDDF
-3390 PVRGTADTDNSGASV
+3390 PVRGTADTDSSGTSV

-3410 IANTSM
+3410 IANTST

-3424 KTEEDKNRY
+3424 KTEENNNRY

-3491 SKAAAIRYKMELFQK
+3491 FQAVAIRYKMELFQK

-3516 PLKIGSYLQNIVK
+3516 PLEIGAYLQNIVK
-3529 DAKSDDISGNGD
+3529 DSKSDDTFGNGD
-3541 KAYQWKNDFVSDDT
+3541 KAYQWKNEFVSDDT

-3572 EKEQYTYANYRVRL
+3572 EEKNYTYANYRVRL
-3586 TAVLLDK
+3586 TAVLLDE
-3593 NGSELDGTKA
+3593 NGSELDDTKA

-3615 QDMIDNN
+3615 QDMIDND

>member
-1582 YVATS
+1582 YAATS

-1876 SDNGNPITV
+1876 SDNGNPITA

-2198 ARLAGKNSDTKTDTN
+2198 ARLAGKNSDTKIDTN